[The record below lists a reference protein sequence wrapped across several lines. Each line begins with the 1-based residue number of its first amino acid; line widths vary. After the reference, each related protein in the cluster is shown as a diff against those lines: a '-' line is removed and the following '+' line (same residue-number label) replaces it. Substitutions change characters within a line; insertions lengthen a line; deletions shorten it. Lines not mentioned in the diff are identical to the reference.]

1 MRLRVLPFEKEGV
14 RGGFRNSDL
23 QVFNEMK
30 ISENWLRAWVNP
42 EIDSGTLSDQLTMLG
57 LEVDDMAPAAK
68 PFSGVVVGEVLT
80 VEQHPDADRL
90 RVTTVN
96 IGSGEPLQI
105 VCGAPNVR
113 AGMKAPVAT
122 IGAVLPGD
130 FKIKKGKLRGVESQG
145 MLCGASEIDLEDK
158 IDGLLEL
165 PADAPVG
172 VDIREYLELDDHVID
187 ISITPNR
194 GDCFSIRGVAREIGV
209 INQLPV
215 AAPEIKEVAAAIADH
230 KNVIVDT
237 DGCPRYLGRV
247 IKNVNT
253 KAPTPAWM
261 ERALARSGIRQH
273 SILVDITNY
282 VLIELGQPLHAFD
295 GGKVEGAVHVR
306 QAAAGEKLV
315 LLNEQ
320 EVELQEDVMVIADD
334 AKALAIAGI
343 MGGLSSSVT
352 DETAEIFLESA
363 FFAPLH
369 IAGRARRFGL
379 HTDASQRYERGVDF
393 ELPMA
398 AMHRASQLIAELAG
412 GEFGP
417 ITAVEQAA
425 LLPKREAIALNQAQ
439 VDQLLGYAVEPAFI
453 SDALSRLGCAV
464 TVKAEGEWTVVPP
477 SHRYDMA
484 IYQDLIEEVARIHGY
499 DNIQISLPV
508 MDVKLAK
515 YADQFELAQLRQ
527 TAVTLGYQEA
537 ISFSFADA
545 KLEKQLNP
553 QVQPLALANPISSD
567 LAVMRSTLLSSLI
580 PCVQYNLN
588 RQQSRVRF
596 FELGLRFD
604 YQGASSIHDLK
615 QVPAFALIAAGPRT
629 AESWHG
635 KPAEMDFFDFKGDV
649 EEILAAARL
658 KVEYVRSERA
668 WLHPGQSAEI
678 LLNGQSIGYLGRLH
692 PSLEAELDLSAT
704 WVAELDQQ
712 AILQTYVSNFTELS
726 RFPSVRRDIAL
737 LISDKINVSEIQQLI
752 EKTGG
757 ELLDSA
763 WLFDVYTGQG
773 VEEGK
778 RSLAFA
784 LLWQHPSRTLEDAEI
799 KSGMDNI
806 LQVLENTY
814 QATLRAS

>member
-1 MRLRVLPFEKEGV
+1 
-14 RGGFRNSDL
+14 
-23 QVFNEMK
+23 MK
-30 ISENWLRAWVNP
+30 ISENWLRTWVNP
-42 EIDSGTLSDQLTMLG
+42 AIDSEKLSDQLTMLG
-57 LEVDDMAPAAK
+57 LEVDDLSPAAK
-68 PFSGVVVGEVLT
+68 PFTGVVVGEVLT
-80 VEQHPDADRL
+80 VEQHPNADRL

-130 FKIKKGKLRGVESQG
+130 FKIKKGKLRGIESQG

-165 PADAPVG
+165 PNDAPVG
-172 VDIREYLELDDHVID
+172 VNIREYLDLDDNVID

-194 GDCFSIRGVAREIGV
+194 GDCFSIRGIAREIGV

-215 AAPEIKEVAAAIADH
+215 TAPEIQEVAATIADE
-230 KNVIVDT
+230 KKVVVST
-237 DGCPRYLGRV
+237 EGCPRYLGRL

-253 KAPTPAWM
+253 KAPTPEWM

-295 GGKVEGAVHVR
+295 GGKVQGAVHVR
-306 QAAAGEKLV
+306 QATAGEKLV

-320 EVELQEDVMVIADD
+320 EVELNEKVMVIADD
-334 AKALAIAGI
+334 EKALAIAGI

-352 DETAEIFLESA
+352 DATTEIFLESA

-369 IAGRARRFGL
+369 IAGRARSFGL

-393 ELPMA
+393 ELPVM

-417 ITAVEQAA
+417 ITVAENPAV
-425 LLPKREAIALNQAQ
+425 LPRREAIELEQAQ
-439 VDQLLGYAVEPAFI
+439 VDQLLGYKVESDFI
-453 SDALSRLGCAV
+453 TDALMRLGCEV
-464 TVKAEGEWTVVPP
+464 TVKAEGQWSVVPP

-508 MDVKLAK
+508 IDVKLAK
-515 YADQFELAQLRQ
+515 YQDQFEVAQLRQ

-537 ISFSFADA
+537 ISFSFADL

-553 QVQPLALANPISSD
+553 AVNPLALANPISSD

-580 PCVQYNLN
+580 PCVQYNVN
-588 RQQSRVRF
+588 RQQNRVRF

-604 YQGASSIHDLK
+604 YQDAASIHDLK
-615 QVPAFALIAAGPRT
+615 QIPTFALIATGSRIN
-629 AESWHG
+629 ESWHG
-635 KPAEMDFFDFKGDV
+635 KPQPMDFFDFKGDV

-658 KVEYVRSERA
+658 NVEYVRSERA

-678 LLNGQSIGYLGRLH
+678 MVNGQSIGYLGRLH
-692 PSLEAELDLSAT
+692 PSLEDELDLATT
-704 WVAELDQQ
+704 WVAELDQK
-712 AILQTYVSNFTELS
+712 AVLQTYVSNFTELS

-737 LISDKINVSEIQQLI
+737 LISDKINVSEIQGLI

-757 ELLDSA
+757 ELLGST

>member
-1 MRLRVLPFEKEGV
+1 
-14 RGGFRNSDL
+14 
-23 QVFNEMK
+23 MK
-30 ISENWLRAWVNP
+30 ISENWLRTWVNP
-42 EIDSGTLSDQLTMLG
+42 AIDSETLSDQLTMLG
-57 LEVDDMAPAAK
+57 LEVDELAPVAK
-68 PFSGVVVGEVLT
+68 PFTGVVVGEVLT

-172 VDIREYLELDDHVID
+172 VNIREYLKLDDNVID

-194 GDCFSIRGVAREIGV
+194 GDCFSIRGIAREIAV
-209 INQLPV
+209 INQLQMNE
-215 AAPEIKEVAAAIADH
+215 PEIKSVDATITDEKKV
-230 KNVIVDT
+230 VIST
-237 DGCPRYLGRV
+237 DGAPRYLGRV
-247 IKNVNT
+247 VKNVNV
-253 KAPTPAWM
+253 KAATPEWM
-261 ERALARSGIRQH
+261 EQALARSGVRTH
-273 SILVDITNY
+273 SILVDVTNY
-282 VLIELGQPLHAFD
+282 VLMELGQPMHAFD
-295 GGKVEGAVHVR
+295 LAKIEGTVQVR
-306 QAAAGEKLV
+306 QAKPQEKLQ
-315 LLNEQ
+315 LLNDQ
-320 EVELQEDVMVIADD
+320 EVELQEDIMVIADD
-334 AKALAIAGI
+334 QNALAIAGI
-343 MGGLSSSVT
+343 MGGLASSVT
-352 DETAEIFLESA
+352 DDTTDIFLESA
-363 FFAPLH
+363 FFAPLA

-379 HTDASQRYERGVDF
+379 HTDSSQRYERGVDF
-393 ELPMA
+393 ELPLI
-398 AMHRASQLIAELAG
+398 AMNRASQLIQELAG

-417 ITAVEQAA
+417 ITVAEKTD
-425 LLPKREAIALNQAQ
+425 LLPKREAIDLKQAQ
-439 VDQLLGYAVEPAFI
+439 VDQLLGYQVAGEFI
-453 SDALSRLGCAV
+453 ADALARLGCKV
-464 TVKAEGEWTVVPP
+464 TIKADGEWSVVPP

-484 IYQDLIEEVARIHGY
+484 IYQDLIEEVARIDGY
-499 DNIQISLPV
+499 DNIQISLPT

-515 YADQFELAQLRQ
+515 YQDRFEIAELRQ
-527 TAVTLGYQEA
+527 TIVSLGYQEA

-553 QVQPLALANPISSD
+553 QVNSLMLANPISSD
-567 LAVMRSTLLSSLI
+567 LAAMRSTLLSSLI

-604 YQGASSIHDLK
+604 YQNAKSIEDLK
-615 QVPAFALIAAGPRT
+615 QIPTLALVAVGSQQP
-629 AESWHG
+629 ESWHV
-635 KPAEMDFFDFKGDV
+635 KPQPMDFFDFKGEI
-649 EEILAAARL
+649 EEILAAGRV

-678 LLNGQSIGYLGRLH
+678 LVDGQSIGYLGRLH
-692 PSLEAELDLSAT
+692 PSLENELDLSTT
-704 WVAELDQQ
+704 WVAELDQT
-712 AILQTYVSNFTELS
+712 AVLQSYVSNFTELS
-726 RFPSVRRDIAL
+726 RFPSIRRDIAL
-737 LISDKINVSEIQQLI
+737 LISDNINVRDIQQLI

-757 ELLDSA
+757 ELLDST

-806 LQVLENTY
+806 IHVLENTY

>member
-1 MRLRVLPFEKEGV
+1 
-14 RGGFRNSDL
+14 
-23 QVFNEMK
+23 MK
-30 ISENWLRAWVNP
+30 ISENWLRTWVNP
-42 EIDSGTLSDQLTMLG
+42 AIDSDTLSDQLTMLG
-57 LEVDDMAPAAK
+57 LEVDELAPVAK
-68 PFSGVVVGEVLT
+68 PFTGVVVGEVLT

-122 IGAVLPGD
+122 IGAILPGD

-165 PADAPVG
+165 PDDAPVG
-172 VDIREYLELDDHVID
+172 VNIREYLKLDDNVID

-194 GDCFSIRGVAREIGV
+194 GDCFSIRGIAREVAV
-209 INQLPV
+209 INQLQMNE
-215 AAPEIKEVAAAIADH
+215 PEIKSVDATITDEKKV
-230 KNVIVDT
+230 VINT
-237 DGCPRYLGRV
+237 DGAPRYLGRV
-247 IKNVNT
+247 IKNVNV
-253 KAPTPAWM
+253 KAATPEWM
-261 ERALARSGIRQH
+261 EQALARSGIRTH
-273 SILVDITNY
+273 SILVDVTNY
-282 VLIELGQPLHAFD
+282 VLMELGQPMHAFD
-295 GGKVEGAVHVR
+295 LAKIEGTVHVR
-306 QAAAGEKLV
+306 QAQPQEKLQ
-315 LLNEQ
+315 LLNDQ

-334 AKALAIAGI
+334 QKALAIAGI
-343 MGGLSSSVT
+343 MGGLASSVT
-352 DETAEIFLESA
+352 DDTTDIFLESA
-363 FFAPLH
+363 FFAPLA

-379 HTDASQRYERGVDF
+379 HTDSSQRYERGVDF
-393 ELPMA
+393 ELPLI
-398 AMHRASQLIAELAG
+398 AMNRASQLIQELAG

-417 ITAVEQAA
+417 ITVAEKAD
-425 LLPKREAIALNQAQ
+425 LLPKREAIELKQAQ
-439 VDQLLGYAVEPAFI
+439 VDQLLGYKVTAEFI
-453 SDALSRLGCAV
+453 TDALTRLGCEV
-464 TVKAEGEWTVVPP
+464 TVQADGEWSVVPP

-484 IYQDLIEEVARIHGY
+484 IYQDLIEEVARIDGY
-499 DNIQISLPV
+499 DNIQISLPS
-508 MDVKLAK
+508 MDVQLAK
-515 YADQFELAQLRQ
+515 YQDRFEIAQLRQ
-527 TAVTLGYQEA
+527 TVVTLGYQEA

-553 QVQPLALANPISSD
+553 QVSPLMLANPISSD
-567 LAVMRSTLLSSLI
+567 LAAMRSTLLSSLI

-604 YQGASSIHDLK
+604 YQNANSIQDLK
-615 QVPAFALIAAGPRT
+615 QIPTLALVAVGSREP
-629 AESWHG
+629 ESWHA
-635 KPAEMDFFDFKGDV
+635 KPQPMDFFDFKGEV
-649 EEILAAARL
+649 EEILAAGRV
-658 KVEYVRSERA
+658 KVEYVRSERL

-678 LLNGQSIGYLGRLH
+678 LVDGQSIGYLGRLH
-692 PSLEAELDLSAT
+692 PSLENELDLSTT
-704 WVAELDQQ
+704 WVAELDQ
-712 AILQTYVSNFTELS
+712 AAVLQSYVSNFTELS

-737 LISDKINVSEIQQLI
+737 LISDNINVRDIQQLI

-757 ELLDSA
+757 ELLDST

-806 LQVLENTY
+806 IQVLENTY

>member
-1 MRLRVLPFEKEGV
+1 
-14 RGGFRNSDL
+14 
-23 QVFNEMK
+23 MK
-30 ISENWLRAWVNP
+30 ISENWLRTWVNP
-42 EIDSGTLSDQLTMLG
+42 AIDSDTLSDQLTMLG
-57 LEVDDMAPAAK
+57 LEVDELAPVAK
-68 PFSGVVVGEVLT
+68 PFTGVVIGEVLT

-113 AGMKAPVAT
+113 AGMKAPVAM

-172 VDIREYLELDDHVID
+172 VNIREYLKLDDNVID

-194 GDCFSIRGVAREIGV
+194 GDCFSIRGIAREIAV
-209 INQLPV
+209 INKLQMNEPV
-215 AAPEIKEVAAAIADH
+215 INSVDATIADE
-230 KNVIVDT
+230 KKVVIST
-237 DGCPRYLGRV
+237 EGAPRYLGRV
-247 IKNVNT
+247 VKNVNV
-253 KAPTPAWM
+253 KAATPEWM
-261 ERALARSGIRQH
+261 EQALSRSGIRTH
-273 SILVDITNY
+273 SILVDVTNY
-282 VLIELGQPLHAFD
+282 VLMELGQPMHAFD
-295 GGKVEGAVHVR
+295 LAKIEGNVHVR
-306 QAAAGEKLV
+306 QAQPQEKLK
-315 LLNEQ
+315 LLSDQ
-320 EVELQEDVMVIADD
+320 EVELQEDIMVIADD
-334 AKALAIAGI
+334 QKALAIAGI
-343 MGGLSSSVT
+343 MGGLASSVT
-352 DETAEIFLESA
+352 DDTTDIFLESA
-363 FFAPLH
+363 FFAPLA

-379 HTDASQRYERGVDF
+379 HTDSSQRYERGVDF
-393 ELPMA
+393 ELPLI
-398 AMHRASQLIAELAG
+398 AMNRASQLIQELAG

-417 ITAVEQAA
+417 ITVAEKTEI
-425 LLPKREAIALNQAQ
+425 LPKREAIELKQAQ
-439 VDQLLGYAVEPAFI
+439 VDQLLGYQVTADFI
-453 SDALSRLGCAV
+453 ADALTRLGCEV
-464 TVKAEGEWTVVPP
+464 TVKAEGEWSVVPP

-484 IYQDLIEEVARIHGY
+484 IYQDLIEEVARIDGY
-499 DNIQISLPV
+499 DNIQISLPS
-508 MDVKLAK
+508 MDVQLAK
-515 YADQFELAQLRQ
+515 YQDRFEIAELRQ
-527 TAVTLGYQEA
+527 TIVTLGYQEA

-553 QVQPLALANPISSD
+553 QVNPLMLANPISSD
-567 LAVMRSTLLSSLI
+567 LAAMRSTLLSSLI
-580 PCVQYNLN
+580 PCIQYNLN

-604 YQGASSIHDLK
+604 YQDAKRIEDLK
-615 QVPAFALIAAGPRT
+615 QIPTLALVAVGSQQ
-629 AESWHG
+629 AESWHV
-635 KPAEMDFFDFKGDV
+635 KPQPMDFFDFKGEI
-649 EEILAAARL
+649 EEILAAGRV

-678 LLNGQSIGYLGRLH
+678 LVDGQSIGYLGRLH
-692 PSLEAELDLSAT
+692 PSLENELDLSTT
-704 WVAELDQQ
+704 WVAELNQT
-712 AILQTYVSNFTELS
+712 AVLQSYVSNFTELS
-726 RFPSVRRDIAL
+726 RFPSIRRDIAL
-737 LISDKINVSEIQQLI
+737 LISDNINVRDIQQLI

-757 ELLDSA
+757 ELLDST

-806 LQVLENTY
+806 IQVLENTY

>member
-1 MRLRVLPFEKEGV
+1 
-14 RGGFRNSDL
+14 
-23 QVFNEMK
+23 MK
-30 ISENWLRAWVNP
+30 ISENWLRTWVNP
-42 EIDSGTLSDQLTMLG
+42 AIDSEKLSDQLTMLG
-57 LEVDDMAPAAK
+57 LEVDDLSPAAK
-68 PFSGVVVGEVLT
+68 PFTGVVVGEVLT

-113 AGMKAPVAT
+113 AGMKAPVAM

-158 IDGLLEL
+158 LDGLLEL

-172 VDIREYLELDDHVID
+172 VNVREYLDLDDDVID

-194 GDCFSIRGVAREIGV
+194 GDCFSIRGIAREIAV
-209 INQLPV
+209 INQLAVNTPEIQAV
-215 AAPEIKEVAAAIADH
+215 AATISDEKTVQSLTE
-230 KNVIVDT
+230 
-237 DGCPRYLGRV
+237 GCPRYLGRV

-253 KAPTPAWM
+253 KAATPEWM

-282 VLIELGQPLHAFD
+282 VLIELGQPMHAFD
-295 GGKVEGAVHVR
+295 GAKVQGAIQVR
-306 QAAAGEKLV
+306 MANAAEKLV

-334 AKALAIAGI
+334 EKVLAMAGI
-343 MGGLSSSVT
+343 MGGLSSAVS
-352 DETAEIFLESA
+352 DETTEIFLESA

-393 ELPMA
+393 ELPLL

-417 ITAVEQAA
+417 ITVAEQASQ
-425 LLPKREAIALNQAQ
+425 LPTRSAIELNQAQ
-439 VDQLLGYAVEPAFI
+439 VDQLLGYSVDAAFI
-453 SDALSRLGCAV
+453 ADALKRLGCEV
-464 TVKAEGEWTVVPP
+464 TVQAEGQWSVVPP
-477 SHRYDMA
+477 SHRFDMA
-484 IYQDLIEEVARIHGY
+484 IYQDLIEEIARIHGY

-508 MDVKLAK
+508 IDVQLAK
-515 YADQFELAQLRQ
+515 YQDQFEVGQLRQ

-553 QVQPLALANPISSD
+553 AVNPLALANPISSD

-580 PCVQYNLN
+580 PCVQYNVN
-588 RQQSRVRF
+588 RQQNRVRF

-604 YQGASSIHDLK
+604 YQNASSIHDLK
-615 QVPAFALIAAGPRT
+615 QIPTFALIAVGAKA
-629 AESWHG
+629 AESWHA
-635 KPAEMDFFDFKGDV
+635 KAQPMDFFDFKGDI
-649 EEILAAARL
+649 EEILAAGRVQ
-658 KVEYVRSERA
+658 VEYVRSERA

-678 LLNGQSIGYLGRLH
+678 MVNGQSIGYFGRLH
-692 PSLEAELDLSAT
+692 PSLEDELDLGIT
-704 WVAELDQQ
+704 WVAELDQ
-712 AILQTYVSNFTELS
+712 AAVLQTYVSNFTELS

-757 ELLDSA
+757 ALLDST

-773 VEEGK
+773 VEQGK

-784 LLWQHPSRTLEDAEI
+784 LLWQHPTRTLEDAEI

>member
-1 MRLRVLPFEKEGV
+1 
-14 RGGFRNSDL
+14 
-23 QVFNEMK
+23 MK
-30 ISENWLRAWVNP
+30 ISENWLRTWVNP
-42 EIDSGTLSDQLTMLG
+42 AIDSDTLSDQLTMLG
-57 LEVDDMAPAAK
+57 LEVDELVPAAQ
-68 PFSGVVVGEVLT
+68 PFTGVVIGEVLT
-80 VEQHPDADRL
+80 VVQHPDADRL

-96 IGSGEPLQI
+96 ISSSEPLQI

-113 AGMKAPVAT
+113 VGMKVPVAT

-165 PADAPVG
+165 PTDAPVG
-172 VDIREYLELDDHVID
+172 TNIREYLNLDDHVID

-215 AAPEIKEVAAAIADH
+215 TAPEIQEVAATIADQEQ
-230 KNVIVDT
+230 VVVTT

-253 KAPTPAWM
+253 KAATPAWM
-261 ERALARSGIRQH
+261 EQALARSGIRQH

-282 VLIELGQPLHAFD
+282 VLMELGQPLHAFD
-295 GGKVEGAVHVR
+295 GGQVQGSVHVR
-306 QAAAGEKLV
+306 QASANEKLV

-320 EVELQEDVMVIADD
+320 EIELTEDVMVIADD
-334 AKALAIAGI
+334 VKALAIAGI

-352 DETAEIFLESA
+352 DETTEIFLESA

-369 IAGRARRFGL
+369 IAGRARRYGL

-393 ELPMA
+393 ELPMI
-398 AMHRASQLIAELAG
+398 AMQRASQLIQTLAG
-412 GEFGP
+412 GDFGP
-417 ITAVEQAA
+417 ITVSEKTE
-425 LLPKREAIALNQAQ
+425 LLPKREAIELNQAQ
-439 VDQLLGYAVEPAFI
+439 VDQLLGYQVPTAFI
-453 SDALSRLGCAV
+453 TDALQRLGCAV
-464 TVKAEGEWTVVPP
+464 TVTAEGEWTVVPP

-508 MDVKLAK
+508 IDVKLAK
-515 YADQFELAQLRQ
+515 HQDQFELTQLRQ
-527 TAVTLGYQEA
+527 TLVTLGYQEA
-537 ISFSFADA
+537 ISFSFADL
-545 KLEKQLNP
+545 KLEKQLNS
-553 QVQPLALANPISSD
+553 QVNPLALANPISSD

-580 PCVQYNLN
+580 PCVQYNIN

-604 YQGASSIHDLK
+604 YQNAKSIEDLK
-615 QVPAFALIAAGPRT
+615 QIPTLAMIAVGSKQI
-629 AESWHG
+629 ESWHG
-635 KPAEMDFFDFKGDV
+635 KAQVMDFFDLKGEV
-649 EEILAAARL
+649 EEILAAGRVQ
-658 KVEYVRSERA
+658 VEYVRSDRK

-678 LLNGQSIGYLGRLH
+678 LVDGKSVGYLGRLH
-692 PSLEAELDLSAT
+692 PSLENALDLSTT
-704 WVAELDQQ
+704 WIAELDQS
-712 AILQTYVSNFTELS
+712 AVLQTYVSNFTELS

-737 LISDKINVSEIQQLI
+737 VISDKINVSEIQQLI

-757 ELLDSA
+757 ELLDST

-773 VEEGK
+773 VEQGK

-799 KSGMDNI
+799 KSGMDHI
-806 LQVLENTY
+806 IQVLEDTY

>member
-1 MRLRVLPFEKEGV
+1 
-14 RGGFRNSDL
+14 
-23 QVFNEMK
+23 MK
-30 ISENWLRAWVNP
+30 ISENWLRTWVNP
-42 EIDSGTLSDQLTMLG
+42 AIDSDTLSDQLTMLG
-57 LEVDDMAPAAK
+57 LEVDELAPVAK
-68 PFSGVVVGEVLT
+68 PFTGVVVGEILT

-122 IGAVLPGD
+122 IGAILPGD

-165 PADAPVG
+165 PDDAPVG
-172 VDIREYLELDDHVID
+172 VNIREYLKLDDNVID

-194 GDCFSIRGVAREIGV
+194 GDCFSIRGIAREVAV
-209 INQLPV
+209 INQLQMNE
-215 AAPEIKEVAAAIADH
+215 PEIKSVDATITDEKKV
-230 KNVIVDT
+230 VINT
-237 DGCPRYLGRV
+237 DGAPRYLGRV
-247 IKNVNT
+247 IKNVNV
-253 KAPTPAWM
+253 KASTPEWM
-261 ERALARSGIRQH
+261 EQALARSGIRTH
-273 SILVDITNY
+273 SILVDVTNY
-282 VLIELGQPLHAFD
+282 VLMELGQPMHAFD
-295 GGKVEGAVHVR
+295 LAKIEGTVHVR
-306 QAAAGEKLV
+306 QAKSQEKLQ
-315 LLNEQ
+315 LLNDQ

-334 AKALAIAGI
+334 QKALAIAGI
-343 MGGLSSSVT
+343 MGGLASSVT
-352 DETAEIFLESA
+352 DDTTDIFLESA
-363 FFAPLH
+363 FFAPLA

-379 HTDASQRYERGVDF
+379 HTDSSQRYERGVDF
-393 ELPMA
+393 ELPLI
-398 AMHRASQLIAELAG
+398 AMNRASQLIQELAG

-417 ITAVEQAA
+417 ITVAEKSD
-425 LLPKREAIALNQAQ
+425 LLPKREAIELKQAQ
-439 VDQLLGYAVEPAFI
+439 VDQLLGYKVAAEFI
-453 SDALSRLGCAV
+453 TDALTRLGCEV
-464 TVKAEGEWTVVPP
+464 TVQANGEWSVVPP

-484 IYQDLIEEVARIHGY
+484 IYQDLIEEVARIDGY
-499 DNIQISLPV
+499 DNIQISLPS
-508 MDVKLAK
+508 MDVQLAK
-515 YADQFELAQLRQ
+515 YQDRFEIAQLRQ
-527 TAVTLGYQEA
+527 TVVTLGYQEA

-553 QVQPLALANPISSD
+553 QVSPLMLANPISSD
-567 LAVMRSTLLSSLI
+567 LAAMRSTLLSSLI

-604 YQGASSIHDLK
+604 YQNANSIQDLK
-615 QVPAFALIAAGPRT
+615 QIPTLALVAVGSREP
-629 AESWHG
+629 ESWHA
-635 KPAEMDFFDFKGDV
+635 KPQPMDFFDFKGEV
-649 EEILAAARL
+649 EEILAAGRV
-658 KVEYVRSERA
+658 KVEYVRSERP

-678 LLNGQSIGYLGRLH
+678 LVDGQSIGYLGRLH
-692 PSLEAELDLSAT
+692 PSLENELDLSTT
-704 WVAELDQQ
+704 WVAELDQ
-712 AILQTYVSNFTELS
+712 AAVLQSYVSNFTELS

-737 LISDKINVSEIQQLI
+737 LISDNINVRDIQQLI

-757 ELLDSA
+757 ELLDST

-806 LQVLENTY
+806 IQVLENTY

>member
-1 MRLRVLPFEKEGV
+1 
-14 RGGFRNSDL
+14 
-23 QVFNEMK
+23 MK
-30 ISENWLRAWVNP
+30 ISENWLRTWVNP
-42 EIDSGTLSDQLTMLG
+42 AIDSDTLSDQLTMLG
-57 LEVDDMAPAAK
+57 LEVDELAPVAK
-68 PFSGVVVGEVLT
+68 PFTGVVVGEVLT

-122 IGAVLPGD
+122 IGAILPGD

-165 PADAPVG
+165 PDDAPVG
-172 VDIREYLELDDHVID
+172 VNIREYLKLDDNVID

-194 GDCFSIRGVAREIGV
+194 GDCFSIRGIAREVAV
-209 INQLPV
+209 INQLQMNE
-215 AAPEIKEVAAAIADH
+215 PEIKSVDATITDEKKV
-230 KNVIVDT
+230 VIST
-237 DGCPRYLGRV
+237 DGAPRYLGRV
-247 IKNVNT
+247 IKNVNV
-253 KAPTPAWM
+253 KAATPEWM
-261 ERALARSGIRQH
+261 EQALARSGIRTH
-273 SILVDITNY
+273 SILVDVTNY
-282 VLIELGQPLHAFD
+282 VLMELGQPMHAFD
-295 GGKVEGAVHVR
+295 LAKIEGTVHVR
-306 QAAAGEKLV
+306 QAKPKEKLQ
-315 LLNEQ
+315 LLNDQ

-334 AKALAIAGI
+334 QKALAIAGI
-343 MGGLSSSVT
+343 MGGLASSVT
-352 DETAEIFLESA
+352 DDTTDIFLESA
-363 FFAPLH
+363 FFAPLA

-379 HTDASQRYERGVDF
+379 HTDSSQRYERGVDF
-393 ELPMA
+393 ELPLI
-398 AMHRASQLIAELAG
+398 AMNRASQLIQELAG

-417 ITAVEQAA
+417 ITVAEKSD
-425 LLPKREAIALNQAQ
+425 LLPKREAIELKQAQ
-439 VDQLLGYAVEPAFI
+439 VDQLLGYKVAAEFI
-453 SDALSRLGCAV
+453 TDALTRLGCEV
-464 TVKAEGEWTVVPP
+464 TVQADGEWSVVPP

-484 IYQDLIEEVARIHGY
+484 IYQDLIEEVARIDGY
-499 DNIQISLPV
+499 DNIQISLPS
-508 MDVKLAK
+508 MDVQLAK
-515 YADQFELAQLRQ
+515 YQDRFEIAQLRQ
-527 TAVTLGYQEA
+527 TVVTLGYQEA

-553 QVQPLALANPISSD
+553 QVSPLMLANPISSD
-567 LAVMRSTLLSSLI
+567 LAAMRSTLLSSLI

-604 YQGASSIHDLK
+604 YQKANSIQDLK
-615 QVPAFALIAAGPRT
+615 QIPTLALVAVGSREP
-629 AESWHG
+629 ESWHA
-635 KPAEMDFFDFKGDV
+635 KPQPMDFFDFKGEV
-649 EEILAAARL
+649 EEILAAGRV
-658 KVEYVRSERA
+658 KVEYVRSERP

-678 LLNGQSIGYLGRLH
+678 LVDGQSIGYLGRLH
-692 PSLEAELDLSAT
+692 PSLENELDLSTT
-704 WVAELDQQ
+704 WVAELDQ
-712 AILQTYVSNFTELS
+712 AAVLQSYVSNFTELS

-737 LISDKINVSEIQQLI
+737 LISDNINVRDIQQLI

-757 ELLDSA
+757 ELLDST

-806 LQVLENTY
+806 IQVLENTY

>member
-1 MRLRVLPFEKEGV
+1 
-14 RGGFRNSDL
+14 
-23 QVFNEMK
+23 MK
-30 ISENWLRAWVNP
+30 ISENWLRTWVNP
-42 EIDSGTLSDQLTMLG
+42 AIDSEKLSDQLTMLG
-57 LEVDDMAPAAK
+57 LEVDEIAPAAK
-68 PFSGVVVGEVLT
+68 PFTGVVVGEVLT

-172 VDIREYLELDDHVID
+172 VNVREYLDLDDNVID

-194 GDCFSIRGVAREIGV
+194 GDCFSIRGIAREIGV

-215 AAPEIKEVAAAIADH
+215 TAPEIKEVAATLADE
-230 KNVIVDT
+230 KKVVVET
-237 DGCPRYLGRV
+237 EGCARYLGRV

-253 KAPTPAWM
+253 KAPTPEWM
-261 ERALARSGIRQH
+261 ERALVRAGIRQH

-282 VLIELGQPLHAFD
+282 VLMELGQPLHAFD
-295 GGKVEGAVHVR
+295 GGKVQGSVHVR
-306 QAAAGEKLV
+306 QATAGEKLV

-320 EVELQEDVMVIADD
+320 EVELQDDVMVIADD
-334 AKALAIAGI
+334 EKALAIAGI

-352 DETAEIFLESA
+352 DETTEIFLESA

-393 ELPMA
+393 ELPMI

-417 ITAVEQAA
+417 IIVAEKPE
-425 LLPKREAIALNQAQ
+425 LLPKREAIELEQAQ
-439 VDQLLGYAVEPAFI
+439 VDQLLGYTVESDFI
-453 SDALSRLGCAV
+453 TDALTRLGCSV
-464 TVKAEGEWTVVPP
+464 TVKAKGQWSVVPP

-508 MDVKLAK
+508 IDVKLAK
-515 YADQFELAQLRQ
+515 YEDQFELTQLRQ

-537 ISFSFADA
+537 ISFSFADL

-553 QVQPLALANPISSD
+553 EVNPLALANPISSD

-580 PCVQYNLN
+580 PCVQYNVN
-588 RQQSRVRF
+588 RQQNRVRF

-604 YQGASSIHDLK
+604 YQNAASIHDLK
-615 QVPAFALIAAGPRT
+615 QIPTFALIATGSRT
-629 AESWHG
+629 PETWHG
-635 KPAEMDFFDFKGDV
+635 KAQPMDFFDFKGDI

-658 KVEYVRSERA
+658 NVEYVRSERS

-678 LLNGQSIGYLGRLH
+678 LVNGQSIGYLGRLH
-692 PSLEAELDLSAT
+692 PSLEDELDLAMT
-704 WVAELDQQ
+704 WVAELDQS
-712 AILQTYVSNFTELS
+712 AVLQTYVSNFTELS

-737 LISDKINVSEIQQLI
+737 LISDKINVSEIQGLI

-757 ELLDSA
+757 ELLGST

>member
-1 MRLRVLPFEKEGV
+1 
-14 RGGFRNSDL
+14 
-23 QVFNEMK
+23 MK
-30 ISENWLRAWVNP
+30 ISENWLRTWVNP
-42 EIDSGTLSDQLTMLG
+42 AIDSDTLSDQLTMLG
-57 LEVDDMAPAAK
+57 LEVDELAPVAK
-68 PFSGVVVGEVLT
+68 PFTGVVVGEVLT

-165 PADAPVG
+165 PDDAPVG
-172 VDIREYLELDDHVID
+172 VNIREYLKLDDNVID

-194 GDCFSIRGVAREIGV
+194 GDCFSIRGIAREVAV
-209 INQLPV
+209 INQLQMNE
-215 AAPEIKEVAAAIADH
+215 PEIKSVDATITDEKKV
-230 KNVIVDT
+230 VINT
-237 DGCPRYLGRV
+237 DGAPRYLGRV
-247 IKNVNT
+247 IKNVKV
-253 KAPTPAWM
+253 KAATPEWM
-261 ERALARSGIRQH
+261 EQALARSGIRTH
-273 SILVDITNY
+273 SILVDVTNY
-282 VLIELGQPLHAFD
+282 VLMELGQPMHAFD
-295 GGKVEGAVHVR
+295 LAKIEGTVHVR
-306 QAAAGEKLV
+306 QAKPQEKLQ
-315 LLNEQ
+315 LLNDQ
-320 EVELQEDVMVIADD
+320 EVELQDDVMVIADD
-334 AKALAIAGI
+334 QKALAIAGI
-343 MGGLSSSVT
+343 MGGLASSVT
-352 DETAEIFLESA
+352 DDTTDIFLESA
-363 FFAPLH
+363 FFAPLA

-379 HTDASQRYERGVDF
+379 HTDSSQRYERGVDF
-393 ELPMA
+393 ELPLI
-398 AMHRASQLIAELAG
+398 AMNRASQLIQELAG

-417 ITAVEQAA
+417 ITVAEKAD
-425 LLPKREAIALNQAQ
+425 LLPKREAIELKQAQ
-439 VDQLLGYAVEPAFI
+439 VDQLLGYKVTAEFI
-453 SDALSRLGCAV
+453 TDALTRLGCEV
-464 TVKAEGEWTVVPP
+464 TVQADGEWSVVPP

-484 IYQDLIEEVARIHGY
+484 IYQDLIEEVARIDGY
-499 DNIQISLPV
+499 DNIQISLPS
-508 MDVKLAK
+508 MDVQLAK
-515 YADQFELAQLRQ
+515 YQDRFEIAQLRQ
-527 TAVTLGYQEA
+527 TVVTLGYQEA

-553 QVQPLALANPISSD
+553 QVSPLMLANPISSD
-567 LAVMRSTLLSSLI
+567 LAAMRSTLLSSLI

-604 YQGASSIHDLK
+604 YQNANSIQDLK
-615 QVPAFALIAAGPRT
+615 QIPTLALVAVGSREP
-629 AESWHG
+629 ESWHA
-635 KPAEMDFFDFKGDV
+635 KPQPMDFFDFKGEV
-649 EEILAAARL
+649 EEILAAGRV
-658 KVEYVRSERA
+658 KVEYVRSERP

-678 LLNGQSIGYLGRLH
+678 LVDGQSIGYLGRLH
-692 PSLEAELDLSAT
+692 PSLENELDLSTT
-704 WVAELDQQ
+704 WVAELDQ
-712 AILQTYVSNFTELS
+712 AAVLQSYVSNFTELS

-737 LISDKINVSEIQQLI
+737 LISDNINVRDIQQLI

-757 ELLDSA
+757 ELLDST

-806 LQVLENTY
+806 IQVLENTY

>member
-1 MRLRVLPFEKEGV
+1 
-14 RGGFRNSDL
+14 
-23 QVFNEMK
+23 MK
-30 ISENWLRAWVNP
+30 ISENWLRTWVNSA
-42 EIDSGTLSDQLTMLG
+42 IDSDTLSDQLTMLG
-57 LEVDDMAPAAK
+57 LEVDELAPVAK
-68 PFSGVVVGEVLT
+68 PFTGVVVGEVLT

-122 IGAVLPGD
+122 IGAILPGD

-165 PADAPVG
+165 PDDAPVG
-172 VDIREYLELDDHVID
+172 VNIREYLKLDDNVID

-194 GDCFSIRGVAREIGV
+194 GDCFSIRGIAREVAV
-209 INQLPV
+209 INQLQMNE
-215 AAPEIKEVAAAIADH
+215 PEIKSVDATITDEKKV
-230 KNVIVDT
+230 VINT
-237 DGCPRYLGRV
+237 DGAPRYLGRV
-247 IKNVNT
+247 IKNVNV
-253 KAPTPAWM
+253 KAATPEWM
-261 ERALARSGIRQH
+261 EQALARSGIRTH
-273 SILVDITNY
+273 SILVDVTNY
-282 VLIELGQPLHAFD
+282 VLMELGQPMHAFD
-295 GGKVEGAVHVR
+295 LAKIEGTVHVR
-306 QAAAGEKLV
+306 QAQPQEKLQ
-315 LLNEQ
+315 LLNDQ
-320 EVELQEDVMVIADD
+320 EVELQDDVMVIADD
-334 AKALAIAGI
+334 QKALAIAGI
-343 MGGLSSSVT
+343 MGGLASSVT
-352 DETAEIFLESA
+352 DDTTDIFLESA
-363 FFAPLH
+363 FFAPLA

-379 HTDASQRYERGVDF
+379 HTDSSQRYERGVDF
-393 ELPMA
+393 ELPLI
-398 AMHRASQLIAELAG
+398 AMNRASQLIQELAG

-417 ITAVEQAA
+417 ITVVEKSD
-425 LLPKREAIALNQAQ
+425 LLPKREAIELKQAQ
-439 VDQLLGYAVEPAFI
+439 VDQLLGYKVAAEFI
-453 SDALSRLGCAV
+453 TDALTRLGCEV
-464 TVKAEGEWTVVPP
+464 TVQANGEWSVVPP

-484 IYQDLIEEVARIHGY
+484 IYQDLIEEVARIDGY
-499 DNIQISLPV
+499 DNIQISLPS
-508 MDVKLAK
+508 MDVQLAK
-515 YADQFELAQLRQ
+515 YQDRFEIAQLRQ
-527 TAVTLGYQEA
+527 TVVTLGYQEA

-553 QVQPLALANPISSD
+553 QVSPLMLANPISSD

-604 YQGASSIHDLK
+604 YQNANSIQDLK
-615 QVPAFALIAAGPRT
+615 QIPTLALVAVGSREP
-629 AESWHG
+629 ESWHA
-635 KPAEMDFFDFKGDV
+635 KPQPMDFFDFKGEV
-649 EEILAAARL
+649 EEILAAGRV
-658 KVEYVRSERA
+658 KVEYVRSERP

-678 LLNGQSIGYLGRLH
+678 LVDGQSIGYLGRLH
-692 PSLEAELDLSAT
+692 PSLENELDLSTT
-704 WVAELDQQ
+704 WVAELDQ
-712 AILQTYVSNFTELS
+712 AAVLQSYVSNFTELS

-737 LISDKINVSEIQQLI
+737 LISDNINVRDIQQLI

-757 ELLDSA
+757 ELLDST

-806 LQVLENTY
+806 IQVLENTY

>member
-1 MRLRVLPFEKEGV
+1 
-14 RGGFRNSDL
+14 
-23 QVFNEMK
+23 MK
-30 ISENWLRAWVNP
+30 ISENWLRTWVNP
-42 EIDSGTLSDQLTMLG
+42 AIDSDTLSDQLTMLG
-57 LEVDDMAPAAK
+57 LEVDELAPVAK
-68 PFSGVVVGEVLT
+68 PFTGVVVGEVLT

-172 VDIREYLELDDHVID
+172 VNIREYLKLDDNVID

-194 GDCFSIRGVAREIGV
+194 GDCFSIRGIAREIAV
-209 INQLPV
+209 INQLQMNE
-215 AAPEIKEVAAAIADH
+215 PEIKSVDATITDEKKV
-230 KNVIVDT
+230 VIST
-237 DGCPRYLGRV
+237 DGAPRYLGRV
-247 IKNVNT
+247 VKNVNV
-253 KAPTPAWM
+253 KAATPEWM
-261 ERALARSGIRQH
+261 EQALARSGIRTH
-273 SILVDITNY
+273 SILVDVTNY
-282 VLIELGQPLHAFD
+282 VLMELGQPMHAFD
-295 GGKVEGAVHVR
+295 LAKIEGTVHVR
-306 QAAAGEKLV
+306 QAQPQEKLQ
-315 LLNEQ
+315 LLNDQ
-320 EVELQEDVMVIADD
+320 EVELQEDIMVIADD
-334 AKALAIAGI
+334 QKALAIAGI
-343 MGGLSSSVT
+343 MGGLASSVT
-352 DETAEIFLESA
+352 DDTADIFLESA
-363 FFAPLH
+363 FFAPLA

-379 HTDASQRYERGVDF
+379 HTDSSQRYERGVDF
-393 ELPMA
+393 ELPLI
-398 AMHRASQLIAELAG
+398 AMNRASQLIKELAG

-417 ITAVEQAA
+417 ITVAEKTD
-425 LLPKREAIALNQAQ
+425 LLPKREAIELKQAQ
-439 VDQLLGYAVEPAFI
+439 VDQLLGYQVAADFI
-453 SDALSRLGCAV
+453 TDALTRLGCKV
-464 TVKAEGEWTVVPP
+464 TVKAEGEWSVIPP

-484 IYQDLIEEVARIHGY
+484 IYQDLIEEVARIDGY
-499 DNIQISLPV
+499 DNIQISLPS
-508 MDVKLAK
+508 MDVQLAK
-515 YADQFELAQLRQ
+515 YQDRFEIAQLRQ
-527 TAVTLGYQEA
+527 TVVTLGYQEA

-553 QVQPLALANPISSD
+553 QVNPLMLANPISSD
-567 LAVMRSTLLSSLI
+567 LAAMRSTLLSSLI

-604 YQGASSIHDLK
+604 YQNATSIQDLK
-615 QVPAFALIAAGPRT
+615 QIPTLALIAVGSREP
-629 AESWHG
+629 ESWHA
-635 KPAEMDFFDFKGDV
+635 KPQPMDFFDFKGEV
-649 EEILAAARL
+649 EEVLAAGRV

-678 LLNGQSIGYLGRLH
+678 LVDGKSIGYLGRLH
-692 PSLEAELDLSAT
+692 PSLENELDLSTT
-704 WVAELDQQ
+704 WVAELDQ
-712 AILQTYVSNFTELS
+712 AAVLQSYVSNFTELS

-737 LISDKINVSEIQQLI
+737 LISDNINVRDIQQLI

-757 ELLDSA
+757 ELLDST

-806 LQVLENTY
+806 IQVLENTY

>member
-1 MRLRVLPFEKEGV
+1 
-14 RGGFRNSDL
+14 
-23 QVFNEMK
+23 MK
-30 ISENWLRAWVNP
+30 ISENWLRTWVNP
-42 EIDSGTLSDQLTMLG
+42 AIDSDTLSDQLTMLG
-57 LEVDDMAPAAK
+57 LEVDELAPVAK
-68 PFSGVVVGEVLT
+68 PFTGVVVGEVLT

-172 VDIREYLELDDHVID
+172 LNIREYLKLDDNVID

-194 GDCFSIRGVAREIGV
+194 GDCFSIRGIAREIAV
-209 INQLPV
+209 INQLQMNE
-215 AAPEIKEVAAAIADH
+215 PEIKSVDATITDEKKV
-230 KNVIVDT
+230 VIST
-237 DGCPRYLGRV
+237 EGAPRYLGRV
-247 IKNVNT
+247 IKNVNV
-253 KAPTPAWM
+253 KAATPEWM
-261 ERALARSGIRQH
+261 EQALARSGIRTH
-273 SILVDITNY
+273 SILVDVTNY
-282 VLIELGQPLHAFD
+282 VLMELGQPMHAFD
-295 GGKVEGAVHVR
+295 LAKIEGTVEVR
-306 QAAAGEKLV
+306 QAKPQEKLQ
-315 LLNEQ
+315 LLNDQ

-334 AKALAIAGI
+334 QKALAIAGI
-343 MGGLSSSVT
+343 MGGLASSVT
-352 DETAEIFLESA
+352 DDTTDIFLESA
-363 FFAPLH
+363 FFAPLA

-379 HTDASQRYERGVDF
+379 HTDSSQRYERGVDF
-393 ELPMA
+393 ELPLI
-398 AMHRASQLIAELAG
+398 AMNRASQLIQKLAG

-417 ITAVEQAA
+417 ITIAEKSD
-425 LLPKREAIALNQAQ
+425 LLPKREAIELKQAQ
-439 VDQLLGYAVEPAFI
+439 VDQLLGYQVAAEFI
-453 SDALSRLGCAV
+453 TDALTRLGCEV
-464 TVKAEGEWTVVPP
+464 TVKADGEWSVVPP

-484 IYQDLIEEVARIHGY
+484 IYQDLIEEVARIDGY
-499 DNIQISLPV
+499 DNIQISLPS
-508 MDVKLAK
+508 MDVQLAK
-515 YADQFELAQLRQ
+515 YQDRFEIAQLRQ
-527 TAVTLGYQEA
+527 TVVTLGYQEA

-553 QVQPLALANPISSD
+553 QVNPLMLANPISSD
-567 LAVMRSTLLSSLI
+567 LAAMRSTLLSSLI

-604 YQGASSIHDLK
+604 YQDANSIQDLK
-615 QVPAFALIAAGPRT
+615 QIPTLALIAVGSREP
-629 AESWHG
+629 ESWHA
-635 KPAEMDFFDFKGDV
+635 KPQPMDFFDFKGEV
-649 EEILAAARL
+649 EEVLAAGRV
-658 KVEYVRSERA
+658 KVEYVRSERS

-678 LLNGQSIGYLGRLH
+678 LVDGKSIGYLGRLH
-692 PSLEAELDLSAT
+692 PSLENQLDLSTT
-704 WVAELDQQ
+704 WVAELDQ
-712 AILQTYVSNFTELS
+712 AAVLQSYVSNFTELS

-737 LISDKINVSEIQQLI
+737 LISDNINVRDIQQLI

-757 ELLDSA
+757 ELLDST

-806 LQVLENTY
+806 IQVLENTY

>member
-1 MRLRVLPFEKEGV
+1 
-14 RGGFRNSDL
+14 
-23 QVFNEMK
+23 MK
-30 ISENWLRAWVNP
+30 ISENWLRSWVNP
-42 EIDSGTLSDQLTMLG
+42 AIDSETLSNQLTMLG
-57 LEVDDMAPAAK
+57 LEVDDMTPAAQ
-68 PFSGVVVGEVLT
+68 PFTGVVIGEVLT

-113 AGMKAPVAT
+113 AGMKAAVAT

-158 IDGLLEL
+158 LDGLLEL
-165 PADAPVG
+165 PEDAPIGSNVR
-172 VDIREYLELDDHVID
+172 DYLNLDDQVID

-194 GDCFSIRGVAREIGV
+194 GDCFSIRGIAREIGV
-209 INQLPV
+209 INQLAVTAPDIQAVTV
-215 AAPEIKEVAAAIADH
+215 ALSDEKKVAVSTA
-230 KNVIVDT
+230 
-237 DGCPRYLGRV
+237 GCPRYLGRV

-253 KAPTPAWM
+253 QAPTPAWM
-261 ERALARSGIRQH
+261 EQALARSGIRQH

-282 VLIELGQPLHAFD
+282 VLMELGQPLHAFD
-295 GGKVEGAVHVR
+295 ADKVQGSVQVR
-306 QAAAGEKLV
+306 QAQPGEKLL

-320 EVELQEDVMVIADD
+320 EVELSDNVMVIADD
-334 AKALAIAGI
+334 EKVLAMAGI
-343 MGGLSSSVT
+343 MGGLSSAVSN
-352 DETAEIFLESA
+352 ETTEIFLESA
-363 FFAPLH
+363 FFTPLA

-393 ELPMA
+393 ELPLL
-398 AMHRASQLIAELAG
+398 AMHRASQLIQELAG

-417 ITAVEQAA
+417 ITVAEQPE
-425 LLPKREAIALNQAQ
+425 LLPQRTMIELKQAQ
-439 VDQLLGYAVEPAFI
+439 VDQLLGYQVDGTFI
-453 SDALSRLGCAV
+453 ADALTRLGCEV
-464 TVKAEGEWTVVPP
+464 TTQAEGHWAVLPP
-477 SHRYDMA
+477 SHRYDLA

-499 DNIQISLPV
+499 DHIQISLPV
-508 MDVKLAK
+508 IEAK
-515 YADQFELAQLRQ
+515 FASYQDQFELVQLRQ
-527 TAVTLGYQEA
+527 SIATLGYQEA

-553 QVQPLALANPISSD
+553 QVHPLMLANPISSD
-567 LAVMRSTLLSSLI
+567 LAAMRSTLLSSLI

-588 RQQSRVRF
+588 RQQSRVRL

-604 YQGASSIHDLK
+604 YQQAASIEDLK
-615 QVPAFALIAAGPRT
+615 QIPTLALIAVGPRVP
-629 AESWHG
+629 ESWHA
-635 KPAEMDFFDFKGDV
+635 KAQAMDFYDLKGDI
-649 EEILAAARL
+649 ETILAAGR
-658 KVEYVRSERA
+658 VEVDYVRSERS

-678 LLNGQSIGYLGRLH
+678 MHNGQPVGYLGRLH
-692 PSLEAELDLSAT
+692 PSLEDELDLGTT
-704 WVAELDQQ
+704 WVAELDQN
-712 AILQTYVSNFTELS
+712 IVLQSYVSNFTELS

-752 EKTGG
+752 EQTGG
-757 ELLDSA
+757 ELLHST

-784 LLWQHPSRTLEDAEI
+784 LLWQHPTRTLEDAEI

-806 LQVLENTY
+806 IEVLENTY

>member
-1 MRLRVLPFEKEGV
+1 
-14 RGGFRNSDL
+14 
-23 QVFNEMK
+23 MK
-30 ISENWLRAWVNP
+30 ISENWLRTWVNP
-42 EIDSGTLSDQLTMLG
+42 AIDSDTLSDQLTMLG
-57 LEVDDMAPAAK
+57 LEVDELVPAAK
-68 PFSGVVVGEVLT
+68 HFTGVVVGEVLT
-80 VEQHPDADRL
+80 VIQHPDADRL

-113 AGMKAPVAT
+113 VGMKAPVAT

-165 PADAPVG
+165 PDDAPVG
-172 VDIREYLELDDHVID
+172 VNIREYLNLDDHVID

-215 AAPEIKEVAAAIADH
+215 TAPEITEVAATIADQKQVH
-230 KNVIVDT
+230 VST

-253 KAPTPAWM
+253 KAATPEWM
-261 ERALARSGIRQH
+261 EQALARSGIRQH

-282 VLIELGQPLHAFD
+282 VLMELGQPLHAFD
-295 GGKVEGAVHVR
+295 GGQVQGSVHVR
-306 QAAAGEKLV
+306 QATANEKLV

-320 EVELQEDVMVIADD
+320 EIELTEDVMVIADD

-352 DETAEIFLESA
+352 DATTEIFLESA

-369 IAGRARRFGL
+369 IAGRARRYGL

-393 ELPMA
+393 ELPMI
-398 AMHRASQLIAELAG
+398 AMHRASQLIQSLAG

-417 ITAVEQAA
+417 ITVAERTA
-425 LLPKREAIALNQAQ
+425 LLPKREAIELTQAQ
-439 VDQLLGYAVEPAFI
+439 VDQLLGYSVESAFI
-453 SDALSRLGCAV
+453 TDALQRLGCVV

-508 MDVKLAK
+508 IDVKLAK
-515 YADQFELAQLRQ
+515 HQDQFELPQLRQ
-527 TAVTLGYQEA
+527 TLVTLGYQEA
-537 ISFSFADA
+537 ISFSFADL
-545 KLEKQLNP
+545 KLEKQLNS
-553 QVQPLALANPISSD
+553 QVNPLALANPISSD

-580 PCVQYNLN
+580 PCVQYNIN

-604 YQGASSIHDLK
+604 YQNAQTIDDLN
-615 QVPAFALIAAGPRT
+615 QIPTLAMIAVGSKH

-635 KPAEMDFFDFKGDV
+635 KAQAMDFFDFKGEV
-649 EEILAAARL
+649 EEVLAAGRVQ
-658 KVEYVRSERA
+658 VEYVRSERE

-678 LLNGQSIGYLGRLH
+678 LIDGKSVGYLGRLH
-692 PSLEAELDLSAT
+692 PSLENALDLSTT
-704 WVAELDQQ
+704 WVAELDQS
-712 AILQTYVSNFTELS
+712 AVLQTYVSNFTELS

-737 LISDKINVSEIQQLI
+737 VISDKINVSEIQQLI

-757 ELLDSA
+757 ELLDST

-773 VEEGK
+773 VEQGK

-799 KSGMDNI
+799 KSGMDHI
-806 LQVLENTY
+806 IQVLESTY

>member
-1 MRLRVLPFEKEGV
+1 
-14 RGGFRNSDL
+14 
-23 QVFNEMK
+23 MK
-30 ISENWLRAWVNP
+30 ISENWLRTWVNP
-42 EIDSGTLSDQLTMLG
+42 AIDSETLSDQLTMLG
-57 LEVDDMAPAAK
+57 LEVDELAPVAQ
-68 PFSGVVVGEVLT
+68 PFTGVVVGEVLT

-165 PADAPVG
+165 PDDAPVG
-172 VDIREYLELDDHVID
+172 VNIREYLKLDDHVID

-194 GDCFSIRGVAREIGV
+194 GDCFSIRGIAREIAV
-209 INQLPV
+209 INKLQMNE
-215 AAPEIKEVAAAIADH
+215 PEIKSVDATIADE
-230 KNVIVDT
+230 KKVVIST
-237 DGCPRYLGRV
+237 EGAPRYLGRV
-247 IKNVNT
+247 IKNVNV
-253 KAPTPAWM
+253 KAATPEWM
-261 ERALARSGIRQH
+261 EQALARSGIRTH
-273 SILVDITNY
+273 SILVDVTNY
-282 VLIELGQPLHAFD
+282 VLMELGQPMHAFD
-295 GGKVEGAVHVR
+295 LAKIEGTVHVR
-306 QAAAGEKLV
+306 QAQPQEKLQ
-315 LLNEQ
+315 LLNDQ
-320 EVELQEDVMVIADD
+320 EVELQEDIMVIADD
-334 AKALAIAGI
+334 QKALAIAGI
-343 MGGLSSSVT
+343 MGGLASSVT
-352 DETAEIFLESA
+352 DDTTDIFLESA
-363 FFAPLH
+363 FFAPLA

-379 HTDASQRYERGVDF
+379 HTDSSQRYERGVDF
-393 ELPMA
+393 ELPLI
-398 AMHRASQLIAELAG
+398 AMNRASQLIQELAG

-417 ITAVEQAA
+417 ITVAEKTEI
-425 LLPKREAIALNQAQ
+425 LPKREAIDLKQAQ
-439 VDQLLGYAVEPAFI
+439 VDQLLGYQLTADFI
-453 SDALSRLGCAV
+453 ADALTRLGCEV
-464 TVKAEGEWTVVPP
+464 TVKAEGEWNVVPP

-484 IYQDLIEEVARIHGY
+484 IYQDLIEEVARIDGY
-499 DNIQISLPV
+499 DNIQISLPS
-508 MDVKLAK
+508 MDVQLAK
-515 YADQFELAQLRQ
+515 YQDRFEIAELRQ
-527 TAVTLGYQEA
+527 TIVTLGYQEA

-553 QVQPLALANPISSD
+553 QVNPLMLANPISSD
-567 LAVMRSTLLSSLI
+567 LAAMRSTLLSSLI

-604 YQGASSIHDLK
+604 YQDAKSIDDLK
-615 QVPAFALIAAGPRT
+615 QIPTLALVAVGSQQP
-629 AESWHG
+629 ESWHV
-635 KPAEMDFFDFKGDV
+635 KPQPMDFFDFKGEI
-649 EEILAAARL
+649 EEILAAGRV

-678 LLNGQSIGYLGRLH
+678 LVDGQSIGYLGRLH
-692 PSLEAELDLSAT
+692 PSLENELDLSTT
-704 WVAELDQQ
+704 WVAELNQT
-712 AILQTYVSNFTELS
+712 AVLQSYVSNFTELS
-726 RFPSVRRDIAL
+726 RFPSIRRDIAL
-737 LISDKINVSEIQQLI
+737 LISDNINVRDIQQLI

-757 ELLDSA
+757 ELLDST

-806 LQVLENTY
+806 IQVLENTY

>member
-1 MRLRVLPFEKEGV
+1 
-14 RGGFRNSDL
+14 
-23 QVFNEMK
+23 MK
-30 ISENWLRAWVNP
+30 ISENWLRTWVNP
-42 EIDSGTLSDQLTMLG
+42 AIDSETLSDQLTMLG
-57 LEVDDMAPAAK
+57 LEVDELAPVAK
-68 PFSGVVVGEVLT
+68 PFTGVVVGEVLT

-113 AGMKAPVAT
+113 AGMKAPVAM

-165 PADAPVG
+165 PDDAPVG
-172 VDIREYLELDDHVID
+172 VNIREYLKLDDNVID

-194 GDCFSIRGVAREIGV
+194 GDCFSIRGIAREIAV
-209 INQLPV
+209 INQLQMNE
-215 AAPEIKEVAAAIADH
+215 PEIKSVDATIADE
-230 KNVIVDT
+230 KKVVIST
-237 DGCPRYLGRV
+237 EGAPRYLGRV
-247 IKNVNT
+247 IKNVNV
-253 KAPTPAWM
+253 KAATPEWM
-261 ERALARSGIRQH
+261 EQALARSGIRTH
-273 SILVDITNY
+273 SILVDVTNY
-282 VLIELGQPLHAFD
+282 VLMELGQPMHAFD
-295 GGKVEGAVHVR
+295 LAKIEGTVHVR
-306 QAAAGEKLV
+306 QAQPQEKLQ
-315 LLNEQ
+315 LLNDQ
-320 EVELQEDVMVIADD
+320 EVELQEDIMVIADD
-334 AKALAIAGI
+334 QKALAIAGI
-343 MGGLSSSVT
+343 MGGLASSVT
-352 DETAEIFLESA
+352 DDTTDIFLESA
-363 FFAPLH
+363 FFAPLA

-379 HTDASQRYERGVDF
+379 HTDSSQRYERGVDF
-393 ELPMA
+393 ELPLI
-398 AMHRASQLIAELAG
+398 AMNRASQLIQELAG

-417 ITAVEQAA
+417 ITVAEKTEI
-425 LLPKREAIALNQAQ
+425 LPKREAIELKQAQ
-439 VDQLLGYAVEPAFI
+439 VDQLLGYQVTADFI
-453 SDALSRLGCAV
+453 ADALTRLGCEV
-464 TVKAEGEWTVVPP
+464 TVKAEGEWSVVPP

-484 IYQDLIEEVARIHGY
+484 IYQDLIEEVARIDGY
-499 DNIQISLPV
+499 DNIQISLPS
-508 MDVKLAK
+508 MDVQLAK
-515 YADQFELAQLRQ
+515 YQDRFEIAELRQ
-527 TAVTLGYQEA
+527 TIVTLGYQEA

-553 QVQPLALANPISSD
+553 QVNPLMLANPISSD
-567 LAVMRSTLLSSLI
+567 LAAMRSTLLSSLI

-604 YQGASSIHDLK
+604 YQNAKSIEDLK
-615 QVPAFALIAAGPRT
+615 QIPTLALVAVGSQQP
-629 AESWHG
+629 ESWHV
-635 KPAEMDFFDFKGDV
+635 KPQPMDFFDFKGEI
-649 EEILAAARL
+649 EEILAAGRV

-678 LLNGQSIGYLGRLH
+678 LVDGQSIGYLGRLH
-692 PSLEAELDLSAT
+692 PSLENELDLSTT
-704 WVAELDQQ
+704 WVAELNQT
-712 AILQTYVSNFTELS
+712 AVLQSYVSNFTELS
-726 RFPSVRRDIAL
+726 RFPSIRRDIAL
-737 LISDKINVSEIQQLI
+737 LISDNINVRDIQQLI

-757 ELLDSA
+757 ELLDST

-806 LQVLENTY
+806 IQVLENTY

>member
-1 MRLRVLPFEKEGV
+1 
-14 RGGFRNSDL
+14 
-23 QVFNEMK
+23 MK
-30 ISENWLRAWVNP
+30 ISENWLRTWVNP
-42 EIDSGTLSDQLTMLG
+42 AIDSEKLSDQLTMLG
-57 LEVDDMAPAAK
+57 LEVDDLSPAAK
-68 PFSGVVVGEVLT
+68 PFTGVVVGEVLT

-172 VDIREYLELDDHVID
+172 VNVREYLDLDDNVID

-194 GDCFSIRGVAREIGV
+194 GDCFSIRGIAREIGV

-215 AAPEIKEVAAAIADH
+215 TAPDIQEVAASIADE
-230 KNVIVDT
+230 KKVVVST
-237 DGCPRYLGRV
+237 EGCPRYLGRV

-253 KAPTPAWM
+253 KAVTPEWM

-282 VLIELGQPLHAFD
+282 VLMELGQPLHAFD
-295 GGKVEGAVHVR
+295 AAKVQGAVQVR
-306 QAAAGEKLV
+306 QATAGEKLV

-320 EVELQEDVMVIADD
+320 EVELQDDVMVIADD
-334 AKALAIAGI
+334 EKALAIAGI

-352 DETAEIFLESA
+352 DETTEIFLESA

-393 ELPMA
+393 ELPLI
-398 AMHRASQLIAELAG
+398 AMHRASQLISELAG

-417 ITAVEQAA
+417 ITVAENAAV
-425 LLPKREAIALNQAQ
+425 LPTRDAIELEQAQ
-439 VDQLLGYAVEPAFI
+439 VDQLLGYSVDSDFI
-453 SDALSRLGCAV
+453 TDALTRLGCEV
-464 TVKAEGEWTVVPP
+464 TVKAQGQWSVVPP

-508 MDVKLAK
+508 IDTKLAK
-515 YADQFELAQLRQ
+515 YQDQFEVAQLRQ
-527 TAVTLGYQEA
+527 TLVTLGYQEA
-537 ISFSFADA
+537 ISFSFADL
-545 KLEKQLNP
+545 KLEKQLNAA
-553 QVQPLALANPISSD
+553 VNPLALANPISSD

-580 PCVQYNLN
+580 PCVQYNIN

-604 YQGASSIHDLK
+604 YQNAASIHDLK
-615 QVPAFALIAAGPRT
+615 QIPTLAMIAVGAKT

-635 KPAEMDFFDFKGDV
+635 KPQAMDFFDLKGEV
-649 EEILAAARL
+649 EELLAAGRVQ
-658 KVEYVRSERA
+658 VEYVRSERS

-678 LLNGQSIGYLGRLH
+678 LVNGQSIGYLGRLH
-692 PSLEAELDLSAT
+692 PSLENELDLGTT

-712 AILQTYVSNFTELS
+712 AVLQTYVSNFTELS

-752 EKTGG
+752 EQTGG
-757 ELLDSA
+757 ELLHST

-773 VEEGK
+773 VEAGK

-784 LLWQHPSRTLEDAEI
+784 LLWQHPTRTLEDAEI

-806 LQVLENTY
+806 LKVLENTY

>member
-1 MRLRVLPFEKEGV
+1 
-14 RGGFRNSDL
+14 
-23 QVFNEMK
+23 MK
-30 ISENWLRAWVNP
+30 ISENWLRTWVNP
-42 EIDSGTLSDQLTMLG
+42 AIDSETLSDQLTMLG
-57 LEVDDMAPAAK
+57 LEVDELAPVAK
-68 PFSGVVVGEVLT
+68 PFTGVVVGEVLT

-172 VDIREYLELDDHVID
+172 INIREYLKLDDNVID

-194 GDCFSIRGVAREIGV
+194 GDCFSIRGIAREIAV
-209 INQLPV
+209 INQLQMNEPD
-215 AAPEIKEVAAAIADH
+215 IKSVDATIADE
-230 KNVIVDT
+230 KKVVIST
-237 DGCPRYLGRV
+237 EGAPRYLGRV
-247 IKNVNT
+247 IKNVNV
-253 KAPTPAWM
+253 KAATPEWM
-261 ERALARSGIRQH
+261 EQALARSGIRTH
-273 SILVDITNY
+273 SILVDVTNY
-282 VLIELGQPLHAFD
+282 VLMELGQPMHAFD
-295 GGKVEGAVHVR
+295 LAKIEGTVHVR
-306 QAAAGEKLV
+306 QAQPQEKLQ
-315 LLNEQ
+315 LLNDQ
-320 EVELQEDVMVIADD
+320 EVELQEDIMVIADD
-334 AKALAIAGI
+334 QKALAIAGI
-343 MGGLSSSVT
+343 MGGLASSVT
-352 DETAEIFLESA
+352 DDTTDILLESA
-363 FFAPLH
+363 FFAPLA

-379 HTDASQRYERGVDF
+379 HTDSSQRYERGVDF
-393 ELPMA
+393 ELPLI
-398 AMHRASQLIAELAG
+398 AMNRASQLIQELAG

-417 ITAVEQAA
+417 ITVAEKTEI
-425 LLPKREAIALNQAQ
+425 LPKREAIELKQAQ
-439 VDQLLGYAVEPAFI
+439 VDQLLGYQVTADFI
-453 SDALSRLGCAV
+453 ADALTRLGCEV
-464 TVKAEGEWTVVPP
+464 TVKAEGEWSVVPP

-484 IYQDLIEEVARIHGY
+484 IYQDLIEEVARIDGY
-499 DNIQISLPV
+499 DNIQISLPS
-508 MDVKLAK
+508 MDVQLAK
-515 YADQFELAQLRQ
+515 YQDRFEIAELRQ
-527 TAVTLGYQEA
+527 TIVTLGYQEA

-553 QVQPLALANPISSD
+553 QVNPLMLANPISSD
-567 LAVMRSTLLSSLI
+567 LAAMRSTLLSSLI

-604 YQGASSIHDLK
+604 YQDAKSIEDLK
-615 QVPAFALIAAGPRT
+615 QIPTLALVAVGSQQP
-629 AESWHG
+629 ESWHV
-635 KPAEMDFFDFKGDV
+635 KPQPMDFFDFKGEI
-649 EEILAAARL
+649 EEILAAGRV
-658 KVEYVRSERA
+658 KVEYVRSERE

-678 LLNGQSIGYLGRLH
+678 LVDGQSIGYLGRLH
-692 PSLEAELDLSAT
+692 PSLENELDLSTT
-704 WVAELDQQ
+704 WVAELDQI
-712 AILQTYVSNFTELS
+712 AVLQSYVSNFTELS
-726 RFPSVRRDIAL
+726 RFPSIRRDIAL
-737 LISDKINVSEIQQLI
+737 LISDNINVRDIQQLI

-757 ELLDSA
+757 ELLDST

-806 LQVLENTY
+806 IQVLENTY

>member
-1 MRLRVLPFEKEGV
+1 
-14 RGGFRNSDL
+14 
-23 QVFNEMK
+23 MK
-30 ISENWLRAWVNP
+30 ISENWLRTWVNP
-42 EIDSGTLSDQLTMLG
+42 AIDSDTLSDQLTMLG
-57 LEVDDMAPAAK
+57 LEVDELAPVAK
-68 PFSGVVVGEVLT
+68 PFTGVVIGEVLT

-172 VDIREYLELDDHVID
+172 VNIREYLKLDDNVID

-194 GDCFSIRGVAREIGV
+194 GDCFSIRGIAREIAV
-209 INQLPV
+209 INQLQMNEPV
-215 AAPEIKEVAAAIADH
+215 INTVDATIADE
-230 KNVIVDT
+230 KKVVIST
-237 DGCPRYLGRV
+237 EGAPRYLGRV
-247 IKNVNT
+247 VKNVNV
-253 KAPTPAWM
+253 KAATPEWM
-261 ERALARSGIRQH
+261 AQALSRSGIRTH
-273 SILVDITNY
+273 SILVDVTNY
-282 VLIELGQPLHAFD
+282 VLMELGQPMHAFD
-295 GGKVEGAVHVR
+295 LSKIEGTVHVR
-306 QAAAGEKLV
+306 QATQQEKLQ
-315 LLNEQ
+315 LLNDQ
-320 EVELQEDVMVIADD
+320 EVELPEDIMVIADD
-334 AKALAIAGI
+334 QKTLAIAGI
-343 MGGLSSSVT
+343 MGGLASSVT
-352 DETAEIFLESA
+352 DDTTDIFLESA
-363 FFAPLH
+363 FFAPLA

-379 HTDASQRYERGVDF
+379 HTDSSQRYERGVDF
-393 ELPMA
+393 ELPLI
-398 AMHRASQLIAELAG
+398 AMNRASQLIQELAG

-417 ITAVEQAA
+417 ITVAEKTD
-425 LLPKREAIALNQAQ
+425 LLPKREVIELKQAQ
-439 VDQLLGYAVEPAFI
+439 VDQLLGYQVAGEFI
-453 SDALSRLGCAV
+453 ADALSRLGCKV
-464 TVKAEGEWTVVPP
+464 TVKAEGEWSVVPP

-484 IYQDLIEEVARIHGY
+484 IYQDLIEEVARIDGY
-499 DNIQISLPV
+499 DNIQISLPS
-508 MDVKLAK
+508 MDVKFAK
-515 YADQFELAQLRQ
+515 YQDRFELAELRQ
-527 TAVTLGYQEA
+527 TIVTLGYQEA

-553 QVQPLALANPISSD
+553 EVKPLMLANPISSD
-567 LAVMRSTLLSSLI
+567 LAAMRSTLLSSLI

-596 FELGLRFD
+596 FEFGLRFD
-604 YQGASSIHDLK
+604 YQNAKNVEDLK
-615 QVPAFALIAAGPRT
+615 QTPTLALVAVGSQEP
-629 AESWHG
+629 ESWHV
-635 KPAEMDFFDFKGDV
+635 KPQPMDFFDFKGEV
-649 EEILAAARL
+649 EEILAAGRVS
-658 KVEYVRSERA
+658 VEYVRSERS

-678 LLNGQSIGYLGRLH
+678 LVEGKSIGYLGRLH
-692 PSLEAELDLSAT
+692 PSLENELDLSTT
-704 WVAELDQQ
+704 WVAELDQT
-712 AILQTYVSNFTELS
+712 AVLQSYVSNFTELS

-737 LISDKINVSEIQQLI
+737 LISDNINVRDIQQLI
-752 EKTGG
+752 EQTGG
-757 ELLDSA
+757 ELLDST

-773 VEEGK
+773 VEDGK

-806 LQVLENTY
+806 IQVLENTY

>member
-1 MRLRVLPFEKEGV
+1 
-14 RGGFRNSDL
+14 
-23 QVFNEMK
+23 MK
-30 ISENWLRAWVNP
+30 ISENWLRTWVNP
-42 EIDSGTLSDQLTMLG
+42 AIDSETLSDQLTMLG
-57 LEVDDMAPAAK
+57 LEVDDLSPAAK
-68 PFSGVVVGEVLT
+68 PFTGVVIGEVLT

-90 RVTTVN
+90 RVTMVN
-96 IGSGEPLQI
+96 IGSGELLQI

-113 AGMKAPVAT
+113 VGMKAPVAT

-130 FKIKKGKLRGVESQG
+130 FKIKKGKLRGIESQG

-165 PADAPVG
+165 PSDAPVG
-172 VDIREYLELDDHVID
+172 VNVREYLDLDDHVID

-194 GDCFSIRGVAREIGV
+194 GDCFSIRGIAREIAV
-209 INQLPV
+209 INQMT
-215 AAPEIKEVAAAIADH
+215 ATAPEIKEVAATIADE
-230 KNVIVDT
+230 KKVLVST
-237 DGCPRYLGRV
+237 EGCPRYLGRV

-253 KAPTPAWM
+253 KAPTPEWM

-282 VLIELGQPLHAFD
+282 VLMELGQPLHAFD
-295 GGKVEGAVHVR
+295 GGKVQGAVHVR
-306 QAAAGEKLV
+306 QATSAEKLV

-320 EVELQEDVMVIADD
+320 EVELNEKVMVIADD
-334 AKALAIAGI
+334 EKALAIAGI

-352 DETAEIFLESA
+352 DETTEIFLESA

-369 IAGRARRFGL
+369 IAGRARSFGL

-393 ELPMA
+393 ELPMM
-398 AMHRASQLIAELAG
+398 AMYRASQLIAELAG

-417 ITAVEQAA
+417 ITVAEQAEV
-425 LLPKREAIALNQAQ
+425 LPKREAIELKQAQ
-439 VDQLLGYAVEPAFI
+439 VDQLLGYRVDGEFI
-453 SDALSRLGCAV
+453 ADALTRLGCVV
-464 TVKAEGEWTVVPP
+464 TVKAEGQWSVVPP

-508 MDVKLAK
+508 IDAQLAK
-515 YADQFELAQLRQ
+515 YQDQFEVAQLRQ
-527 TAVTLGYQEA
+527 TLVTLGYQEA
-537 ISFSFADA
+537 ISFSFADL

-553 QVQPLALANPISSD
+553 AVNPLALANPISSD

-580 PCVQYNLN
+580 PCVQYNIN

-604 YQGASSIHDLK
+604 YQDASNIHDLK
-615 QVPAFALIAAGPRT
+615 QIPTLAMIAVGAKQ

-635 KPAEMDFFDFKGDV
+635 KPQAMDFFDFKGEV
-649 EEILAAARL
+649 EELLAAGRVQ
-658 KVEYVRSERA
+658 VEYVRSERV

-678 LLNGQSIGYLGRLH
+678 MVAGHSIGYLGRLH
-692 PSLEAELDLSAT
+692 PTLEAELDLGTT
-704 WVAELDQQ
+704 WVAELDQK
-712 AILQTYVSNFTELS
+712 AVLQTYVSNFTELS

-737 LISDKINVSEIQQLI
+737 LISDKINIGEIQQLI
-752 EKTGG
+752 TKTGG
-757 ELLDSA
+757 ELLNSN

-773 VEEGK
+773 VEVGK

-799 KSGMDNI
+799 KSGMDTI
-806 LQVLENTY
+806 IEVLQNTY

>member
-1 MRLRVLPFEKEGV
+1 
-14 RGGFRNSDL
+14 
-23 QVFNEMK
+23 MK
-30 ISENWLRAWVNP
+30 ISENWLRTWVNP
-42 EIDSGTLSDQLTMLG
+42 AIDSDTLSDQLTMLG
-57 LEVDDMAPAAK
+57 LEVDELVPAAQ
-68 PFSGVVVGEVLT
+68 PFTGVVVGEVLT
-80 VEQHPDADRL
+80 VIQHPDADRL

-96 IGSGEPLQI
+96 IGSTEPLQI

-113 AGMKAPVAT
+113 VGMKAPVAT

-165 PADAPVG
+165 PDDAPVG
-172 VDIREYLELDDHVID
+172 INIREYLNLDDHVID

-215 AAPEIKEVAAAIADH
+215 TAPEITEVAASIADQ
-230 KNVIVDT
+230 KQVSVNT

-253 KAPTPAWM
+253 KAATPAWM
-261 ERALARSGIRQH
+261 EQALARSGIRQH

-282 VLIELGQPLHAFD
+282 VLMELGQPLHAFD
-295 GGKVEGAVHVR
+295 GGQVQGSVHVR
-306 QAAAGEKLV
+306 QATANEKLV

-320 EVELQEDVMVIADD
+320 EIELTEDVMVIADD
-334 AKALAIAGI
+334 AKALTIAGI

-352 DETAEIFLESA
+352 DTTTEIFLESA

-369 IAGRARRFGL
+369 IAGRARRYGL

-393 ELPMA
+393 ELPMM
-398 AMHRASQLIAELAG
+398 AMHRASQLIQSLAG

-417 ITAVEQAA
+417 ITVAERPE
-425 LLPKREAIALNQAQ
+425 LLPKREAIELNQAQ
-439 VDQLLGYAVEPAFI
+439 VDQLLGYQVESTFI
-453 SDALSRLGCAV
+453 TDALQRLGCVV

-477 SHRYDMA
+477 THRYDMA

-508 MDVKLAK
+508 IDVKLAK
-515 YADQFELAQLRQ
+515 HQDQFELTQLRQ
-527 TAVTLGYQEA
+527 TLVTLGYQEA
-537 ISFSFADA
+537 ISFSFADL
-545 KLEKQLNP
+545 KLEKQLNSK
-553 QVQPLALANPISSD
+553 VNPLALANPISSD

-580 PCVQYNLN
+580 PCVQYNIN

-604 YQGASSIHDLK
+604 YQNAQSIDGLK
-615 QVPAFALIAAGPRT
+615 QIPTLALIAVGSKQV
-629 AESWHG
+629 ESWHG
-635 KPAEMDFFDFKGDV
+635 KAQAMDFFDLKGEV
-649 EEILAAARL
+649 EEILAAGRVQ
-658 KVEYVRSERA
+658 VEYVRSERE

-678 LLNGQSIGYLGRLH
+678 LIDGKSVGYLGRLH
-692 PSLEAELDLSAT
+692 PSLENALDLGTT
-704 WVAELDQQ
+704 WVAELDQS
-712 AILQTYVSNFTELS
+712 AVLQTYVSNFTELS

-737 LISDKINVSEIQQLI
+737 VISDKINVSEIQQLI

-757 ELLDSA
+757 ALLDST

-773 VEEGK
+773 VEQGK

-799 KSGMDNI
+799 KSGMDHI
-806 LQVLENTY
+806 IQVLESTY

>member
-1 MRLRVLPFEKEGV
+1 
-14 RGGFRNSDL
+14 
-23 QVFNEMK
+23 MK
-30 ISENWLRAWVNP
+30 ISENWLRTWVNP
-42 EIDSGTLSDQLTMLG
+42 AIDSETLSDQLTMLG
-57 LEVDDMAPAAK
+57 LEVDDLSPAAK
-68 PFSGVVVGEVLT
+68 PFTGVVVGEVLT

-113 AGMKAPVAT
+113 VGMKAPVAT

-130 FKIKKGKLRGVESQG
+130 FKIKKGKLRGIESQG

-165 PADAPVG
+165 PVDAPVG
-172 VDIREYLELDDHVID
+172 VNIREYLDLDDHVID

-194 GDCFSIRGVAREIGV
+194 GDCFSIRGIAREIAV
-209 INQLPV
+209 INQMTAV
-215 AAPEIKEVAAAIADH
+215 APEIKEVVATIADE
-230 KNVIVDT
+230 KKVVVT
-237 DGCPRYLGRV
+237 TEGCPRYLGRV

-253 KAPTPAWM
+253 KAPTPEWM

-282 VLIELGQPLHAFD
+282 VLMELGQPLHAFD
-295 GGKVEGAVHVR
+295 GGKVQGAVHVR
-306 QAAAGEKLV
+306 QATAAEKLV

-320 EVELQEDVMVIADD
+320 EVELNEKVMIIAD
-334 AKALAIAGI
+334 AEKALAIAGI

-352 DETAEIFLESA
+352 DETTEIFLESA

-369 IAGRARRFGL
+369 IAGRARSFGL

-393 ELPMA
+393 ELPMI

-417 ITAVEQAA
+417 ITVAEQAEV
-425 LLPKREAIALNQAQ
+425 LPKREAIELKQAQ
-439 VDQLLGYAVEPAFI
+439 VDQLLGYRVEGEFI
-453 SDALSRLGCAV
+453 ADALTRLGCIV
-464 TVKAEGEWTVVPP
+464 TVKAEGQWSVVPP

-508 MDVKLAK
+508 IDAQLAK
-515 YADQFELAQLRQ
+515 YQDQFEIAQLRQ
-527 TAVTLGYQEA
+527 TLVTLGYQEA
-537 ISFSFADA
+537 ISFSFADL

-553 QVQPLALANPISSD
+553 AVNPLALANPISSD

-580 PCVQYNLN
+580 PCVQYNIN

-604 YQGASSIHDLK
+604 YQDANNIHDLK
-615 QVPAFALIAAGPRT
+615 QIPTLAMIAVGAKQ
-629 AESWHG
+629 AESWHA
-635 KPAEMDFFDFKGDV
+635 KPQAMDFFDFKGEV
-649 EEILAAARL
+649 EELLAAGRI
-658 KVEYVRSERA
+658 KVEYTRSERV

-678 LLNGQSIGYLGRLH
+678 IVDGQSIGYLGRLH
-692 PSLEAELDLSAT
+692 PTLEAELDLGTT
-704 WVAELDQQ
+704 WVAELDQK
-712 AILQTYVSNFTELS
+712 ALLQTYVSNFTELS

-737 LISDKINVSEIQQLI
+737 LISDKINIGEIQQLI
-752 EKTGG
+752 TKTGG
-757 ELLDSA
+757 ELLNSN

-773 VEEGK
+773 VEADK

-799 KSGMDNI
+799 KSGMDTI
-806 LQVLENTY
+806 IEVLQNTY

>member
-1 MRLRVLPFEKEGV
+1 
-14 RGGFRNSDL
+14 
-23 QVFNEMK
+23 MK
-30 ISENWLRAWVNP
+30 ISENWLRTWVNP
-42 EIDSGTLSDQLTMLG
+42 AIDSDTLSDQLTMLG
-57 LEVDDMAPAAK
+57 LEVDELAPVAK
-68 PFSGVVVGEVLT
+68 PFTGVVIGEVLT

-113 AGMKAPVAT
+113 VGMKAPVAT

-172 VDIREYLELDDHVID
+172 VNIREYLKLDDHVID

-194 GDCFSIRGVAREIGV
+194 GDCFSIRGIAREIAV
-209 INQLPV
+209 INKLQMNEPV
-215 AAPEIKEVAAAIADH
+215 INSVDATISDEKKV
-230 KNVIVDT
+230 VIST
-237 DGCPRYLGRV
+237 EGAPRYLGRV
-247 IKNVNT
+247 VKNVNV
-253 KAPTPAWM
+253 KAATPEWM
-261 ERALARSGIRQH
+261 EQALSRSGIRTH
-273 SILVDITNY
+273 SILVDVTNY
-282 VLIELGQPLHAFD
+282 VLMELGQPMHAFD
-295 GGKVEGAVHVR
+295 LSKIEGTVHVR
-306 QAAAGEKLV
+306 QATQQEKLQ
-315 LLNEQ
+315 LLNDQ
-320 EVELQEDVMVIADD
+320 EVELQEDIMVIADD
-334 AKALAIAGI
+334 QKALAIAGI

-352 DETAEIFLESA
+352 DDTTDIFLESA
-363 FFAPLH
+363 FFAPLA

-379 HTDASQRYERGVDF
+379 HTDSSQRYERGVDF
-393 ELPMA
+393 ELPLI
-398 AMHRASQLIAELAG
+398 AMNRASQLIQELAG

-417 ITAVEQAA
+417 ITVAEKTD
-425 LLPKREAIALNQAQ
+425 LLPKREAIELKQAQ
-439 VDQLLGYAVEPAFI
+439 VDQLLGYQVAGEFI
-453 SDALSRLGCAV
+453 ADALTRLGCKV
-464 TVKAEGEWTVVPP
+464 TVKAEGEWSVVPP

-484 IYQDLIEEVARIHGY
+484 IYQDLIEEVARIDGY
-499 DNIQISLPV
+499 DNIQISLPS
-508 MDVKLAK
+508 MDVKFAK
-515 YADQFELAQLRQ
+515 YQDRFELAELRQ
-527 TAVTLGYQEA
+527 TIVTLGYQEA

-553 QVQPLALANPISSD
+553 EVQPLMLANPISSD
-567 LAVMRSTLLSSLI
+567 LAAMRSTLLSSLI

-596 FELGLRFD
+596 FEFGLRFD
-604 YQGASSIHDLK
+604 YQNAKNIEDLK
-615 QVPAFALIAAGPRT
+615 QTPTLALVAVGSQEP
-629 AESWHG
+629 ESWHV
-635 KPAEMDFFDFKGDV
+635 KPQPMDFFDFKGEV
-649 EEILAAARL
+649 EEVLAAGRV

-668 WLHPGQSAEI
+668 CLHPGQSAEI
-678 LLNGQSIGYLGRLH
+678 LVEGKSIGYLGRLH
-692 PSLEAELDLSAT
+692 PSLENELDLSTT
-704 WVAELDQQ
+704 WVAELDQT
-712 AILQTYVSNFTELS
+712 AVLQSYVSNFTELS

-737 LISDKINVSEIQQLI
+737 LISDNINVRDIQQLI
-752 EKTGG
+752 EQTGG
-757 ELLDSA
+757 ELLDST

-773 VEEGK
+773 VEDGK

-806 LQVLENTY
+806 IQVLENTY

>member
-1 MRLRVLPFEKEGV
+1 
-14 RGGFRNSDL
+14 
-23 QVFNEMK
+23 MK
-30 ISENWLRAWVNP
+30 ISENWLRTWVNP
-42 EIDSGTLSDQLTMLG
+42 AIDSDTLSDQLTMLG
-57 LEVDDMAPAAK
+57 LEVDELAPVAK
-68 PFSGVVVGEVLT
+68 PFTGVVVGEVLT

-113 AGMKAPVAT
+113 VGMKAPVAT

-158 IDGLLEL
+158 IDGLLDL

-172 VDIREYLELDDHVID
+172 VNIREYLKLDDNVID

-194 GDCFSIRGVAREIGV
+194 GDCFSIRGIAREIAV
-209 INQLPV
+209 INQLQMNEH
-215 AAPEIKEVAAAIADH
+215 EIQSVDATITDEKKV
-230 KNVIVDT
+230 VIST
-237 DGCPRYLGRV
+237 DGAPRYLGRV
-247 IKNVNT
+247 VKNVNV
-253 KAPTPAWM
+253 KAATPEWM
-261 ERALARSGIRQH
+261 EQALARSGIRTH
-273 SILVDITNY
+273 SILVDVTNY
-282 VLIELGQPLHAFD
+282 VLMELGQPMHAFD
-295 GGKVEGAVHVR
+295 LSKIEGTVHVR
-306 QAAAGEKLV
+306 QAKPQEKLQ
-315 LLNEQ
+315 LLNDQ
-320 EVELQEDVMVIADD
+320 EVELQEDIMVIADD
-334 AKALAIAGI
+334 QKALAIAGI
-343 MGGLSSSVT
+343 MGGLASSVT
-352 DETAEIFLESA
+352 DDTADIFLESA
-363 FFAPLH
+363 FFAPLA

-379 HTDASQRYERGVDF
+379 HTDSSQRYERGVDF
-393 ELPMA
+393 ELPLI
-398 AMHRASQLIAELAG
+398 AMNRASQLIKELAG

-417 ITAVEQAA
+417 ITVAEKTD
-425 LLPKREAIALNQAQ
+425 LLPKREAIELKQAQ
-439 VDQLLGYAVEPAFI
+439 VDQLLGYQVAADFI
-453 SDALSRLGCAV
+453 TDALTRLGCSV
-464 TVKAEGEWTVVPP
+464 TVKAEGEWSVVPP

-484 IYQDLIEEVARIHGY
+484 IYQDLIEEVARIDGY
-499 DNIQISLPV
+499 DNIQISLPS
-508 MDVKLAK
+508 MDVQLAK
-515 YADQFELAQLRQ
+515 YQDRFEIAQLRQ
-527 TAVTLGYQEA
+527 TVVTLGYQEA

-553 QVQPLALANPISSD
+553 QVNPLMLANPISND
-567 LAVMRSTLLSSLI
+567 LAAMRSTLLSSLI

-604 YQGASSIHDLK
+604 YQNAASIQDLK
-615 QVPAFALIAAGPRT
+615 QIPTLALIAVGSREP
-629 AESWHG
+629 ESWHA
-635 KPAEMDFFDFKGDV
+635 KPQPMDFFDFKGEV
-649 EEILAAARL
+649 EEVLAAGRV

-678 LLNGQSIGYLGRLH
+678 LVDGKSIGYLGRLH
-692 PSLEAELDLSAT
+692 PSLENELDLSTT
-704 WVAELDQQ
+704 WVAELDQ
-712 AILQTYVSNFTELS
+712 AAVLQSYVSNFTELS

-737 LISDKINVSEIQQLI
+737 LISDNINVRDIQQLI

-757 ELLDSA
+757 ELLDST

-806 LQVLENTY
+806 IQVLENTY

>member
-1 MRLRVLPFEKEGV
+1 
-14 RGGFRNSDL
+14 
-23 QVFNEMK
+23 MK
-30 ISENWLRAWVNP
+30 ISENWLRTWVNP
-42 EIDSGTLSDQLTMLG
+42 AIDSDTLSNQLTMLG
-57 LEVDDMAPAAK
+57 LEVDDMSPAAK
-68 PFSGVVVGEVLT
+68 PFTGVVVGEVLT
-80 VEQHPDADRL
+80 VEQHLDADRL

-113 AGMKAPVAT
+113 VGMKAPVAT

-158 IDGLLEL
+158 LDGLLEL

-172 VDIREYLELDDHVID
+172 VNVREYLDLDDHVID

-194 GDCFSIRGVAREIGV
+194 GDCFSIRGIAREIGV

-215 AAPEIKEVAAAIADH
+215 NTPDIQAVAATIQDE
-230 KNVIVDT
+230 KTVQSLT
-237 DGCPRYLGRV
+237 EGCPRYLGRV

-253 KAPTPAWM
+253 KAATPEWM

-282 VLIELGQPLHAFD
+282 VLIELGQPMHAFD
-295 GGKVEGAVHVR
+295 GAKIQGGIQVR
-306 QAAAGEKLV
+306 QATAAEKLV

-320 EVELQEDVMVIADD
+320 EVELQDDVMVIADD
-334 AKALAIAGI
+334 AKVLAMAGI
-343 MGGLSSSVT
+343 MGGLSSAVS
-352 DETAEIFLESA
+352 DETTEIFLESA

-369 IAGRARRFGL
+369 IAGRARRYGL

-393 ELPMA
+393 ELPLL
-398 AMHRASQLIAELAG
+398 AMNRASQLIAEFAG

-417 ITAVEQAA
+417 ITVAEQAA
-425 LLPKREAIALNQAQ
+425 QLPTREAIALNQAQ
-439 VDQLLGYAVEPAFI
+439 VDQLLGYHVDATFI
-453 SDALSRLGCAV
+453 ADALTRLGCEV
-464 TVKAEGEWTVVPP
+464 TVQAEGQWSVVPP
-477 SHRYDMA
+477 SHRFDMA

-508 MDVKLAK
+508 IDVQLAK
-515 YADQFELAQLRQ
+515 YQDQFEVAQLRQ

-553 QVQPLALANPISSD
+553 AVNPLALANPISSD

-580 PCVQYNLN
+580 PCVQYNVN
-588 RQQSRVRF
+588 RQQNRVRF

-604 YQGASSIHDLK
+604 YQHAASIHDLK
-615 QVPAFALIAAGPRT
+615 QIPTLALIAVGAKH
-629 AESWHG
+629 AESWHA
-635 KPAEMDFFDFKGDV
+635 KAQPMDFFDFKGDI
-649 EEILAAARL
+649 EEILAAGRVQ
-658 KVEYVRSERA
+658 VEYVRSERT

-678 LLNGQSIGYLGRLH
+678 LVDGQSIGYFGRLH
-692 PSLEAELDLSAT
+692 PSLEDELDLGTA
-704 WVAELDQQ
+704 WVAELDQT
-712 AILQTYVSNFTELS
+712 AVLQTYVSNFTELS

-757 ELLDSA
+757 ALLDST

-773 VEEGK
+773 VEQGK

-784 LLWQHPSRTLEDAEI
+784 LLWQHPTRTLEDAEI

>member
-1 MRLRVLPFEKEGV
+1 
-14 RGGFRNSDL
+14 
-23 QVFNEMK
+23 MK
-30 ISENWLRAWVNP
+30 ISENWLRTWVNP
-42 EIDSGTLSDQLTMLG
+42 AIDSEKLSDQLTMLG
-57 LEVDDMAPAAK
+57 LEVDDLSPAAK
-68 PFSGVVVGEVLT
+68 PFTGVVVGEVLT

-172 VDIREYLELDDHVID
+172 VNIREYLDLDDNVID

-194 GDCFSIRGVAREIGV
+194 GDCFSIRGIAREIGV

-215 AAPEIKEVAAAIADH
+215 TAPEIKEVAASIADE
-230 KNVIVDT
+230 KKVVVST
-237 DGCPRYLGRV
+237 EGCPRYLGRV

-253 KAPTPAWM
+253 KAATPEWM
-261 ERALARSGIRQH
+261 ERALTRSGIRQH

-282 VLIELGQPLHAFD
+282 VLMELGQPLHAFD
-295 GGKVEGAVHVR
+295 GAKVQGAVQVR
-306 QAAAGEKLV
+306 QANAGEKLI

-320 EVELQEDVMVIADD
+320 EVELQDDVMVIADD
-334 AKALAIAGI
+334 EKALAIAGI

-352 DETAEIFLESA
+352 DETTEIFLESA

-393 ELPMA
+393 ELPLIA
-398 AMHRASQLIAELAG
+398 IQRASQLISELAG

-417 ITAVEQAA
+417 ITVAENAAV
-425 LLPKREAIALNQAQ
+425 LPTRDAIELEQAQ
-439 VDQLLGYAVEPAFI
+439 VDQLLGYNVNSDFI
-453 SDALSRLGCAV
+453 TGALTRLGCEV
-464 TVKAEGEWTVVPP
+464 TVKAQGQWSVVPP

-508 MDVKLAK
+508 IDTKLAK
-515 YADQFELAQLRQ
+515 YQDQFEVAQLRQ
-527 TAVTLGYQEA
+527 TLVTLGYQEA
-537 ISFSFADA
+537 ISFSFADL
-545 KLEKQLNP
+545 KLEKQLNAA
-553 QVQPLALANPISSD
+553 VNPLALANPISSD

-580 PCVQYNLN
+580 PCVQYNIN

-604 YQGASSIHDLK
+604 YQNAASIHDLK
-615 QVPAFALIAAGPRT
+615 QIPTLAMIAVGAKT

-635 KPAEMDFFDFKGDV
+635 KPQAMDFFDLKGEV
-649 EEILAAARL
+649 EELLAAGRVQ
-658 KVEYVRSERA
+658 VEYVRSERS

-678 LLNGQSIGYLGRLH
+678 LVNGQSIGYLGRLH
-692 PSLEAELDLSAT
+692 PSLENELDLGTT

-712 AILQTYVSNFTELS
+712 AVLQTYVSNFTELS

-757 ELLDSA
+757 ELLHST

-773 VEEGK
+773 VEAGK

-784 LLWQHPSRTLEDAEI
+784 LLWQHPTRTLEDAEI

-806 LQVLENTY
+806 LKVLENTY

>member
-1 MRLRVLPFEKEGV
+1 
-14 RGGFRNSDL
+14 
-23 QVFNEMK
+23 MK
-30 ISENWLRAWVNP
+30 ISENWLRTWVNP
-42 EIDSGTLSDQLTMLG
+42 AIDSEKLSDQLTMLG
-57 LEVDDMAPAAK
+57 LEVDEIAPAAK
-68 PFSGVVVGEVLT
+68 LFTGVVVGEVLT

-172 VDIREYLELDDHVID
+172 VNVREYLDLDDNVID

-194 GDCFSIRGVAREIGV
+194 GDCFSIRGIAREIGV
-209 INQLPV
+209 INQLLVTP
-215 AAPEIKEVAAAIADH
+215 PEIKEVAATI
-230 KNVIVDT
+230 T
-237 DGCPRYLGRV
+237 DQKQVVVETQGCPRYLGRI

-253 KAPTPAWM
+253 KAPTPEWM
-261 ERALARSGIRQH
+261 ERALVRAGIRQH

-282 VLIELGQPLHAFD
+282 VLMELGQPLHAFD
-295 GGKVEGAVHVR
+295 GGKVQGSVHVR
-306 QAAAGEKLV
+306 QATAGEKLV

-320 EVELQEDVMVIADD
+320 EVELQDDVMVIADD
-334 AKALAIAGI
+334 EKALAIAGI

-352 DETAEIFLESA
+352 DETTEIFLESA

-379 HTDASQRYERGVDF
+379 HTDASQRYERGVEF
-393 ELPMA
+393 ELPMI

-417 ITAVEQAA
+417 IIVAEKTE
-425 LLPKREAIALNQAQ
+425 LLPKREAIELEQAQ
-439 VDQLLGYAVEPAFI
+439 VDQLLGYTVESDFI
-453 SDALSRLGCAV
+453 TDALTRLGCEV
-464 TVKAEGEWTVVPP
+464 TVKAEGQWSVIPP

-484 IYQDLIEEVARIHGY
+484 IYQDLIEEVARIDGY

-508 MDVKLAK
+508 IDVKLAK
-515 YADQFELAQLRQ
+515 YEDQFELTQLRQ

-537 ISFSFADA
+537 ISFSFADL

-553 QVQPLALANPISSD
+553 EVNPLALANPISSD

-580 PCVQYNLN
+580 PCVQYNVN
-588 RQQSRVRF
+588 RQQNRVRF

-604 YQGASSIHDLK
+604 YQNAASIHDLK
-615 QVPAFALIAAGPRT
+615 QIPTFALIATGSRT
-629 AESWHG
+629 PETWHG
-635 KPAEMDFFDFKGDV
+635 KAQPMDFFDFKGDI

-658 KVEYVRSERA
+658 DVEYVRSERS

-678 LLNGQSIGYLGRLH
+678 LVNGQSIGYLGRLH
-692 PSLEAELDLSAT
+692 PSLEDELDLATT
-704 WVAELDQQ
+704 WVAELDQS
-712 AILQTYVSNFTELS
+712 AVLQTYVSNFTELS

-737 LISDKINVSEIQQLI
+737 LISDKINVSEIQGLI

-757 ELLDSA
+757 ELLGST

>member
-1 MRLRVLPFEKEGV
+1 
-14 RGGFRNSDL
+14 
-23 QVFNEMK
+23 MK
-30 ISENWLRAWVNP
+30 ISENWLRTWVNP
-42 EIDSGTLSDQLTMLG
+42 AINSDTLSDQLTMLG
-57 LEVDDMAPAAK
+57 LEVDELAPVAK
-68 PFSGVVVGEVLT
+68 PFTGVVVGEVLT

-165 PADAPVG
+165 PDDAPVG
-172 VDIREYLELDDHVID
+172 VNIREYLKLDDNVID

-194 GDCFSIRGVAREIGV
+194 GDCFSIRGIAREVAV
-209 INQLPV
+209 INQLQMNE
-215 AAPEIKEVAAAIADH
+215 PEIKSVDATITD
-230 KNVIVDT
+230 KKKVVIST
-237 DGCPRYLGRV
+237 DGAPRYLGRV
-247 IKNVNT
+247 IKNVNV
-253 KAPTPAWM
+253 KAATPEWM
-261 ERALARSGIRQH
+261 EQALARSGIRTH
-273 SILVDITNY
+273 SILVDVTNY
-282 VLIELGQPLHAFD
+282 VLMELGQPMHAFD
-295 GGKVEGAVHVR
+295 LAKIEGTVHVR
-306 QAAAGEKLV
+306 QAQPQEKLQ
-315 LLNEQ
+315 LLNDQ
-320 EVELQEDVMVIADD
+320 EVELQDDVMVIADD
-334 AKALAIAGI
+334 QKALAIAGI
-343 MGGLSSSVT
+343 MGGLASSVT
-352 DETAEIFLESA
+352 DDTTDIFLESA
-363 FFAPLH
+363 FFAPLA

-379 HTDASQRYERGVDF
+379 HTDSSQRYERGVDF
-393 ELPMA
+393 ELPLI
-398 AMHRASQLIAELAG
+398 AMNRASQLIQELAG

-417 ITAVEQAA
+417 ITVAEKSD
-425 LLPKREAIALNQAQ
+425 LLPKREAIELKQAQ
-439 VDQLLGYAVEPAFI
+439 VDQLLGYKVAAEFI
-453 SDALSRLGCAV
+453 TDALTRLGCEV
-464 TVKAEGEWTVVPP
+464 TVQANGEWSVVPP

-484 IYQDLIEEVARIHGY
+484 IYQDLIEEVARIDGY
-499 DNIQISLPV
+499 DNIQISLPS
-508 MDVKLAK
+508 MDVQLAK
-515 YADQFELAQLRQ
+515 YQDRFEIAQLRQ
-527 TAVTLGYQEA
+527 TVVTLGYQEA

-553 QVQPLALANPISSD
+553 QVSPLMLANPISSD
-567 LAVMRSTLLSSLI
+567 LAAMRSTLLSSLI

-604 YQGASSIHDLK
+604 YQNANSIQDLK
-615 QVPAFALIAAGPRT
+615 QIPTLALVAVGSREP
-629 AESWHG
+629 ESWHA
-635 KPAEMDFFDFKGDV
+635 KPQPMDFFDFKGEV
-649 EEILAAARL
+649 EEILAAGRV
-658 KVEYVRSERA
+658 KVEYVRSERP

-678 LLNGQSIGYLGRLH
+678 LVDGQSIGYLGRLH
-692 PSLEAELDLSAT
+692 PSLENELDLSTT
-704 WVAELDQQ
+704 WVAELDQ
-712 AILQTYVSNFTELS
+712 AAVLQSYVSNFTELS

-737 LISDKINVSEIQQLI
+737 LISDNINVRDIQQLI

-757 ELLDSA
+757 ELLDST

-806 LQVLENTY
+806 IQVLENTY

>member
-1 MRLRVLPFEKEGV
+1 
-14 RGGFRNSDL
+14 
-23 QVFNEMK
+23 MK
-30 ISENWLRAWVNP
+30 ISENWLRTWVNP
-42 EIDSGTLSDQLTMLG
+42 AIDSEKLSDQLTMLG
-57 LEVDDMAPAAK
+57 LEVDDLSPAAK
-68 PFSGVVVGEVLT
+68 PFTGVVVGEVLT

-165 PADAPVG
+165 PVDAPVG
-172 VDIREYLELDDHVID
+172 VNIREYLDLDDNVID

-194 GDCFSIRGVAREIGV
+194 GDCFSIRGIAREIGV

-215 AAPEIKEVAAAIADH
+215 TAPEIKEMAASIADE
-230 KNVIVDT
+230 KKVVVST
-237 DGCPRYLGRV
+237 EGCPRYLGRV

-253 KAPTPAWM
+253 KAATPEWM

-282 VLIELGQPLHAFD
+282 VLMELGQPLHAFD
-295 GGKVEGAVHVR
+295 AAKVQGAVQVR
-306 QAAAGEKLV
+306 QATAGEKLV

-320 EVELQEDVMVIADD
+320 EVELQDDVMVIADD
-334 AKALAIAGI
+334 EKALAIAGI

-352 DETAEIFLESA
+352 DETTEIFLESA

-393 ELPMA
+393 ELPLI
-398 AMHRASQLIAELAG
+398 AMHRASQLISELAG

-417 ITAVEQAA
+417 ITVAENAAV
-425 LLPKREAIALNQAQ
+425 LPTRDAIELEQAQ
-439 VDQLLGYAVEPAFI
+439 VDQLLGYSVDSDFI
-453 SDALSRLGCAV
+453 TDALTRLGCEV
-464 TVKAEGEWTVVPP
+464 TVKAQGQWSVVPP

-508 MDVKLAK
+508 IDTKLAK
-515 YADQFELAQLRQ
+515 YQDQFEVAQLRQ
-527 TAVTLGYQEA
+527 TLVTLGYQEA
-537 ISFSFADA
+537 ISFSFADL
-545 KLEKQLNP
+545 KLEKQLNAA
-553 QVQPLALANPISSD
+553 VNPLALANPISSD

-580 PCVQYNLN
+580 PCVQYNIN

-604 YQGASSIHDLK
+604 YQNAASIHDLK
-615 QVPAFALIAAGPRT
+615 QIPTLAMIAVGAKT

-635 KPAEMDFFDFKGDV
+635 KPQAMDFFDLKGEV
-649 EEILAAARL
+649 EELLAAGRVQ
-658 KVEYVRSERA
+658 VEYVRSERS

-678 LLNGQSIGYLGRLH
+678 LVNGQSIGYLGRLH
-692 PSLEAELDLSAT
+692 PSLENELDLGTT

-712 AILQTYVSNFTELS
+712 AVLQTYVSNFTELS

-752 EKTGG
+752 EQTGG
-757 ELLDSA
+757 ELLHST

-773 VEEGK
+773 VEAGK

-784 LLWQHPSRTLEDAEI
+784 LLWQHPTRTLEDAEI

-806 LQVLENTY
+806 LKVLENTY

>member
-1 MRLRVLPFEKEGV
+1 
-14 RGGFRNSDL
+14 
-23 QVFNEMK
+23 MK
-30 ISENWLRAWVNP
+30 ISENWLRTWVNP
-42 EIDSGTLSDQLTMLG
+42 AIDSDTLSDQLTMLG
-57 LEVDDMAPAAK
+57 LEVDELAPVAK
-68 PFSGVVVGEVLT
+68 PFTGVVVGEVLT

-165 PADAPVG
+165 PDDAPVG
-172 VDIREYLELDDHVID
+172 VNIREYLKLDDNVID

-194 GDCFSIRGVAREIGV
+194 GDCFSIRGIAREVAV
-209 INQLPV
+209 INQLQMNE
-215 AAPEIKEVAAAIADH
+215 PEIKSVDATITDEKKV
-230 KNVIVDT
+230 VINT
-237 DGCPRYLGRV
+237 DGAPRYLGRV
-247 IKNVNT
+247 IKNVNV
-253 KAPTPAWM
+253 KAATPEWM
-261 ERALARSGIRQH
+261 EQALARSGIRTH
-273 SILVDITNY
+273 SILVDVTNY
-282 VLIELGQPLHAFD
+282 VLMELGQPMHAFD
-295 GGKVEGAVHVR
+295 LAKIEGTVHVR
-306 QAAAGEKLV
+306 QAQPQEKLQ
-315 LLNEQ
+315 LLNDQ
-320 EVELQEDVMVIADD
+320 EVELQDDVMVIADD
-334 AKALAIAGI
+334 QKALAIAGI
-343 MGGLSSSVT
+343 MGGLASSVT
-352 DETAEIFLESA
+352 DDTTDIFLESA
-363 FFAPLH
+363 FFAPLA

-379 HTDASQRYERGVDF
+379 HTDSSQRYERGVDF
-393 ELPMA
+393 ELPLI
-398 AMHRASQLIAELAG
+398 AMNRASQLIQELAG

-417 ITAVEQAA
+417 ITVAEKSD
-425 LLPKREAIALNQAQ
+425 LLPKREAIELKQAQ
-439 VDQLLGYAVEPAFI
+439 VDQLLGYKVAAEFI
-453 SDALSRLGCAV
+453 TDALTRLGCEV
-464 TVKAEGEWTVVPP
+464 TIQADGEWSVVPP

-484 IYQDLIEEVARIHGY
+484 IYQDLIEEVARVDGY
-499 DNIQISLPV
+499 DNIQISLPS
-508 MDVKLAK
+508 MDVQLAK
-515 YADQFELAQLRQ
+515 YQDRFEIAQLRQ
-527 TAVTLGYQEA
+527 TVVTLGYQEA

-545 KLEKQLNP
+545 KLEKKLNP
-553 QVQPLALANPISSD
+553 QVSPLMLANPISSD
-567 LAVMRSTLLSSLI
+567 LAAMRSTLLSSLI

-604 YQGASSIHDLK
+604 YQKANSIQDLK
-615 QVPAFALIAAGPRT
+615 QIPTLALVAVGSREP
-629 AESWHG
+629 ESWHA
-635 KPAEMDFFDFKGDV
+635 KPQPMDFFDFKGEV
-649 EEILAAARL
+649 EEILAAGRV
-658 KVEYVRSERA
+658 KVEYVRSERP

-678 LLNGQSIGYLGRLH
+678 LVDGQSIGYLGRLH
-692 PSLEAELDLSAT
+692 PSLENELDLSTT
-704 WVAELDQQ
+704 WVAELDQ
-712 AILQTYVSNFTELS
+712 AAVLQSYVSNFTELS

-737 LISDKINVSEIQQLI
+737 LISDNINVRDIQQLI

-757 ELLDSA
+757 ELLDST

-806 LQVLENTY
+806 IQVLENTY